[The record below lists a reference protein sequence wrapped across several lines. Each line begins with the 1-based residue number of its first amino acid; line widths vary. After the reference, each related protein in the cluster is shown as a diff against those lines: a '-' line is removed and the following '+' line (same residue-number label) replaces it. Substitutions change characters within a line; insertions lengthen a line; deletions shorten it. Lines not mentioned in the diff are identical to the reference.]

1 MPNNSEREN
10 SESFLSHLFKSEDKL
25 FLIIILTLII
35 MVLLILYLIEKII
48 FIILT
53 FITFTPIIA
62 FPLQVVLHMLLIR
75 YIILEIAF
83 SGQNLF
89 ISRSIF
95 YNYGRAYAKH
105 IYNALVSLRES
116 LSVFNDIRS
125 LAINL
130 KELNSVKT
138 QINSIN
144 VLINQCL
151 YVLDKIRNKFHQ
163 LTIDQQVFFNSLNL
177 LKYNINNGNFIKFID
192 ETIQTIEKN
201 GKNSLADLPEEDRDS
216 IVSKISHQDSNNLN
230 IQKISTL
237 LGVLIE
243 QINDYLGE
251 HYSCFSKRFIRNY
264 LKNKL
269 FASIEQFQIELI
281 DQFCIEEYQ
290 LITKDKCQ
298 IEYIL
303 IKSNPQTH
311 SKKLMIIC
319 GPNGVPYQIFVRNLR
334 FTSYLQSNIDILCW
348 NYRGYG
354 FSKGK
359 PSYNKLRSD
368 VLELFDEVKKNFN
381 YERYGVHGIS
391 IGGIPC
397 CHLARNRKEI
407 ELMICDRNFGRLD
420 NIAQGFY
427 CGKFLFFIYKYFFFQ
442 SSDNVDNYINVK
454 CDKILL
460 NDSKDQIVLE
470 ICSLKTLV
478 ARRLCELYFDCN
490 NNNNNNVDNDVNDAN
505 LNDSNHNTLIKNFSS
520 NNNELE
526 ILRSKK
532 INISA
537 QNNELNSSEQLS
549 SNNRYNNPTNK
560 KIILPKKTAL
570 DKILN
575 SVEEKNIFIHSLINI
590 SNIINKDKLEV
601 NPKKSFLYKIINLVK
616 KNSVQYLNLREEEMQ
631 NTSGI
636 FDFVKEHMFEI
647 LDSVQSAGDT
657 LLTLNSLKTDYLKYI
672 FIDNFFNNMFI
683 WGSFLYN
690 SNNENIQIHKL
701 KNVKTIFNDTMKL
714 FEEFIN
720 SLENMN
726 YKQLTLVKEINTI
739 YKYFSQISQNLEN
752 IGLKTK
758 NGFIKLIDDDL
769 IEDKDDNISYEK
781 CLLELNRGNYV
792 PLYCG
797 HNGALSKEEKE
808 TLDYYLMKTSFMN
821 NGIENLN
828 IENISTN
835 EENDLIKM
843 NSPDSSKNININ

>member
-1 MPNNSEREN
+1 MQNNSERER
-10 SESFLSHLFKSEDKL
+10 SHSFLSHILKSDDKL

-35 MVLLILYLIEKII
+35 IILLILYLIEKII

-53 FITFTPIIA
+53 FITFTSIIS
-62 FPLQVVLHMLLIR
+62 FPLQVFLHLLLIR

-83 SGQNLF
+83 SGQNLL

-95 YNYGRAYAKH
+95 YNYGKVYASH
-105 IYNALVSLRES
+105 IYNTLVSLRES
-116 LSVFNDIRS
+116 LSVFNDVRS
-125 LAINL
+125 LVISL
-130 KELNSVKT
+130 KELNTIKR
-138 QINSIN
+138 QIDSIN
-144 VLINQCL
+144 YMINHCL
-151 YVLDKIRNKFHQ
+151 DILNKIKNKFHQ
-163 LTIDQQVFFNSLNL
+163 LTIDQQLFFNNLNY
-177 LKYNINNGNFIKFID
+177 LKESINSGNLIKFID
-192 ETIQTIEKN
+192 ETIEIIEKN
-201 GKNSLADLPEEDRDS
+201 GKNSLADIPDEERDN
-216 IVSKISHQDSNNLN
+216 IVSKISRQDSNNLN
-230 IQKISTL
+230 IQKILVL
-237 LGVLIE
+237 LRILID
-243 QINDYLGE
+243 QLNDYLGE
-251 HYSCFSKRFIRNY
+251 HYSCFSKRYIRNY

-281 DQFCIEEYQ
+281 DKFCVEEHQ

-303 IKSNPQTH
+303 LKSNPQSY

-319 GPNGVPYQIFVRNLR
+319 GPNGVPYQIFIRNLR
-334 FTSYLQSNIDILCW
+334 FESYLQSDIDILCW

-359 PSYNKLRSD
+359 PSYNRLRSD
-368 VLELFDEVKKNFN
+368 VLELFDEVKNNFN

-460 NDSKDQIVLE
+460 NDSRDQIVLE

-478 ARRLCELYFDCN
+478 AQRLCELYFDCN
-490 NNNNNNVDNDVNDAN
+490 NNSINNNFNNVN
-505 LNDSNHNTLIKNFSS
+505 LNDSNHNSLIGNFNSH
-520 NNNELE
+520 NNELE
-526 ILRSKK
+526 ILSSKK
-532 INISA
+532 LNGNE
-537 QNNELNSSEQLS
+537 QNNILNNSEQIS
-549 SNNRYNNPTNK
+549 STNINNNLNNK
-560 KIILPKKTAL
+560 KIIYPKKTAL

-575 SVEEKNIFIHSLINI
+575 SVEEKHIFIHSLINI

-601 NPKKSFLYKIINLVK
+601 NQKKSFLSKIINLVK
-616 KNSVQYLNLREEEMQ
+616 KNSVQYSNLKEEELQ

-636 FDFVKEHMFEI
+636 FDFVKDHMLEI

-657 LLTLNSLKTDYLKYI
+657 LLSINIYKTDYTKYV

-683 WGSFLYN
+683 WGSFVYN
-690 SNNENIQIHKL
+690 RNNENIQIHKL
-701 KNVKTIFNDTMKL
+701 KNVKTIFNYTMKL
-714 FEEFIN
+714 FDEFIN
-720 SLENMN
+720 SQEIMS

-739 YKYFSQISQNLEN
+739 YKYFSQIFQNLEN

-758 NGFIKLIDDDL
+758 NGFIKLINEDL
-769 IEDKDDNISYEK
+769 IEDKNNLSYEK
-781 CLLELNRGNYV
+781 CLMELHRGNYV

-808 TLDYYLMKTSFMN
+808 TLDYFLMKTSFMKN
-821 NGIENLN
+821 ETDKLN

-835 EENDLIKM
+835 EENDLINM
-843 NSPDSSKNININ
+843 NSSDSSKNINAI

>member
-1 MPNNSEREN
+1 MQNNSERER
-10 SESFLSHLFKSEDKL
+10 SHSFLSHILKSDDKL

-35 MVLLILYLIEKII
+35 IILLILYLIEKII

-53 FITFTPIIA
+53 FITFTSIIS
-62 FPLQVVLHMLLIR
+62 FPLQVFLHLLLIR

-83 SGQNLF
+83 SGQNLL

-95 YNYGRAYAKH
+95 YNYGKVYASH
-105 IYNALVSLRES
+105 IYNTLVSLRES
-116 LSVFNDIRS
+116 LSVFNDVRS
-125 LAINL
+125 LVISL
-130 KELNSVKT
+130 KELNTIKR
-138 QINSIN
+138 QIDSIN
-144 VLINQCL
+144 YMINHCL
-151 YVLDKIRNKFHQ
+151 DILNKIKNKFHQ
-163 LTIDQQVFFNSLNL
+163 LTIDQQLFFNNLNY
-177 LKYNINNGNFIKFID
+177 LKESINSGNLIKFID
-192 ETIQTIEKN
+192 ETIEIIEKN
-201 GKNSLADLPEEDRDS
+201 GKNSLADIPDEERDN
-216 IVSKISHQDSNNLN
+216 IVSKISRQDSNNLN
-230 IQKISTL
+230 IQKILVL
-237 LGVLIE
+237 LRILID
-243 QINDYLGE
+243 QLNDYLGE
-251 HYSCFSKRFIRNY
+251 HYSCFSKRYIRNY

-281 DQFCIEEYQ
+281 DKFCVEEHQ

-303 IKSNPQTH
+303 LKSNPQSY

-319 GPNGVPYQIFVRNLR
+319 GPNGVPYQIFIRNLR
-334 FTSYLQSNIDILCW
+334 FESYLQSDIDILCW

-359 PSYNKLRSD
+359 PSYNRLRSD
-368 VLELFDEVKKNFN
+368 VLELFDEVKNNFN

-460 NDSKDQIVLE
+460 NDSRDQIVLE

-478 ARRLCELYFDCN
+478 AQRLCELYFDCN
-490 NNNNNNVDNDVNDAN
+490 NNNSINNNFNNLN
-505 LNDSNHNTLIKNFSS
+505 LNDSNHNSLIGNFNSH
-520 NNNELE
+520 NNELE
-526 ILRSKK
+526 ILSSKK
-532 INISA
+532 LNGNE
-537 QNNELNSSEQLS
+537 QNNILNNSEQIS
-549 SNNRYNNPTNK
+549 STNINNNLNNK
-560 KIILPKKTAL
+560 KIIYPKKTAL

-575 SVEEKNIFIHSLINI
+575 SVEEKHIFIHSLINI

-601 NPKKSFLYKIINLVK
+601 NQKKSFLSKIINLVK
-616 KNSVQYLNLREEEMQ
+616 KNSVQYSNLKEEELQ

-636 FDFVKEHMFEI
+636 FDFVKDHMLEI

-657 LLTLNSLKTDYLKYI
+657 LLSINIYKTDYTKYV

-683 WGSFLYN
+683 WGSFVYN
-690 SNNENIQIHKL
+690 RNNENIQIHKL
-701 KNVKTIFNDTMKL
+701 KNVKTIFNYTMKL
-714 FEEFIN
+714 FDEFIN
-720 SLENMN
+720 SQEIMS

-739 YKYFSQISQNLEN
+739 YKYFSQIFQNLEN

-758 NGFIKLIDDDL
+758 NGFIKLLNEDL
-769 IEDKDDNISYEK
+769 IEDKNNLSYEK
-781 CLLELNRGNYV
+781 CLMELHRGNYV

-808 TLDYYLMKTSFMN
+808 TLDYFLMKTSFMKN
-821 NGIENLN
+821 ETDKLN

-835 EENDLIKM
+835 EENDLINM
-843 NSPDSSKNININ
+843 NSSDSSKNINAI

>member
-1 MPNNSEREN
+1 MKNNSERER
-10 SESFLSHLFKSEDKL
+10 SHSFLSHILKSDDKL

-35 MVLLILYLIEKII
+35 IILLILYLIEKII

-53 FITFTPIIA
+53 FITFTSIIS
-62 FPLQVVLHMLLIR
+62 FPLQVFLHLLLIR

-83 SGQNLF
+83 SGQNLL

-95 YNYGRAYAKH
+95 YNYGKVYASH
-105 IYNALVSLRES
+105 IYNTLVSLRES
-116 LSVFNDIRS
+116 LSVFNDVRS
-125 LAINL
+125 LVISL
-130 KELNSVKT
+130 KELNTIKR
-138 QINSIN
+138 QIDSIN
-144 VLINQCL
+144 YMINHCL
-151 YVLDKIRNKFHQ
+151 DILNKIKNKFHQ
-163 LTIDQQVFFNSLNL
+163 LTIDQQLFFNNLNY
-177 LKYNINNGNFIKFID
+177 LKESINSGNLIKFID
-192 ETIQTIEKN
+192 ETIEIIEKN
-201 GKNSLADLPEEDRDS
+201 GKNSLADIPDEERDN
-216 IVSKISHQDSNNLN
+216 IVSKISRQDSNNLN
-230 IQKISTL
+230 IQKILVL
-237 LGVLIE
+237 LRILID
-243 QINDYLGE
+243 QLNDYLGE
-251 HYSCFSKRFIRNY
+251 HYSCFSKRYIRNY

-281 DQFCIEEYQ
+281 DKFCVEEHQ

-303 IKSNPQTH
+303 LKSNPQSY

-319 GPNGVPYQIFVRNLR
+319 GPNGVPYQIFIRNLR
-334 FTSYLQSNIDILCW
+334 FESYLQSDIDILCW

-359 PSYNKLRSD
+359 PSYNRLRSD
-368 VLELFDEVKKNFN
+368 VLELFDEVKNNFN

-460 NDSKDQIVLE
+460 NDSRDQIVLE

-478 ARRLCELYFDCN
+478 AQRLCELYFDCN
-490 NNNNNNVDNDVNDAN
+490 NNSINNNFNNAN
-505 LNDSNHNTLIKNFSS
+505 LNDSNHNSLIGNFNSH
-520 NNNELE
+520 NNELE
-526 ILRSKK
+526 ILSSKK
-532 INISA
+532 LNGNE
-537 QNNELNSSEQLS
+537 QNNILNNSEQIS
-549 SNNRYNNPTNK
+549 STNINNNLNNK

-575 SVEEKNIFIHSLINI
+575 SVEEKHIFIHSLINI

-601 NPKKSFLYKIINLVK
+601 NQKKSFLSKIINLVK
-616 KNSVQYLNLREEEMQ
+616 KNSVQYSNLKEEELQ

-636 FDFVKEHMFEI
+636 FDFVKDHMLEI

-657 LLTLNSLKTDYLKYI
+657 LLSINIYKTDYTKYV

-683 WGSFLYN
+683 WGSFVYN
-690 SNNENIQIHKL
+690 RNNENIQIHKL
-701 KNVKTIFNDTMKL
+701 KNVKTIFNYTMKL
-714 FEEFIN
+714 FDEFIN
-720 SLENMN
+720 SQEIMS

-739 YKYFSQISQNLEN
+739 YKYFSQIFQNLEN

-758 NGFIKLIDDDL
+758 NGFIKLINEDL
-769 IEDKDDNISYEK
+769 IEDKNNLSYEK
-781 CLLELNRGNYV
+781 CLMELHRGNYV

-808 TLDYYLMKTSFMN
+808 TLDYFLMKTSFMKN
-821 NGIENLN
+821 EADKLN

-835 EENDLIKM
+835 EENDLINM
-843 NSPDSSKNININ
+843 NSSDSSKNINAI

>member
-1 MPNNSEREN
+1 MQNNSEREK
-10 SESFLSHLFKSEDKL
+10 SHSFLSHILKSEDKL

-35 MVLLILYLIEKII
+35 IILLILYLIEKII

-53 FITFTPIIA
+53 FITFTSIIS
-62 FPLQVVLHMLLIR
+62 FPLQVFLHLLLIR

-83 SGQNLF
+83 SGQNLL

-95 YNYGRAYAKH
+95 YNYGKVYASH
-105 IYNALVSLRES
+105 IYNTLVSLRES
-116 LSVFNDIRS
+116 LSVFNDVRS
-125 LAINL
+125 LVISL
-130 KELNSVKT
+130 KELNTIKR
-138 QINSIN
+138 QIDSIN
-144 VLINQCL
+144 YMINHCL
-151 YVLDKIRNKFHQ
+151 DILNKIKNKFHQ
-163 LTIDQQVFFNSLNL
+163 LTIDQQLFFNNLNY
-177 LKYNINNGNFIKFID
+177 LKESINSGNLIKFID
-192 ETIQTIEKN
+192 ETIEIIEKN
-201 GKNSLADLPEEDRDS
+201 GKNSLADIPDEERDN
-216 IVSKISHQDSNNLN
+216 IVSKISRQDSNNLN
-230 IQKISTL
+230 IQKILVL
-237 LGVLIE
+237 LRILID
-243 QINDYLGE
+243 QLNDYLGE
-251 HYSCFSKRFIRNY
+251 HYSCFSKRYIRNY

-281 DQFCIEEYQ
+281 DKFCVEEHQ

-303 IKSNPQTH
+303 LKSNPQSY

-319 GPNGVPYQIFVRNLR
+319 GPNGVPYQIFIRNLR
-334 FTSYLQSNIDILCW
+334 FESYLQSDIDILCW

-359 PSYNKLRSD
+359 PSYNRLRSD
-368 VLELFDEVKKNFN
+368 VLELFDEVKNNFN

-460 NDSKDQIVLE
+460 NDSRDQIVLE

-478 ARRLCELYFDCN
+478 AQRLCELYFDCN
-490 NNNNNNVDNDVNDAN
+490 NNSINNNFNNVN
-505 LNDSNHNTLIKNFSS
+505 LNDSNHNSLIGNFNSH
-520 NNNELE
+520 NNELE
-526 ILRSKK
+526 ILSSKK
-532 INISA
+532 LNGNE
-537 QNNELNSSEQLS
+537 QNNILNNSEQIS
-549 SNNRYNNPTNK
+549 STNINNNLNNK
-560 KIILPKKTAL
+560 KIIYPKKTAL

-575 SVEEKNIFIHSLINI
+575 SVEEKHIFIHSLINI

-601 NPKKSFLYKIINLVK
+601 NQKKSFLSKIINLVK
-616 KNSVQYLNLREEEMQ
+616 KNSVQYSNLKEEELQ

-636 FDFVKEHMFEI
+636 FDFVKDHMLEI

-657 LLTLNSLKTDYLKYI
+657 LLSINIYKTDYTKYV

-683 WGSFLYN
+683 WGSFVYN
-690 SNNENIQIHKL
+690 RNNENIQIHKL
-701 KNVKTIFNDTMKL
+701 KNVKTIFNYTMKL
-714 FEEFIN
+714 FDEFIN
-720 SLENMN
+720 SQEIMS

-739 YKYFSQISQNLEN
+739 YKYFSQIFQNLEN

-758 NGFIKLIDDDL
+758 NGFIKLINEDL
-769 IEDKDDNISYEK
+769 IEDKNNLSYEK
-781 CLLELNRGNYV
+781 CLMELHRGNYV

-808 TLDYYLMKTSFMN
+808 TLDYFLMKTSFMKN
-821 NGIENLN
+821 ETDKLN

-835 EENDLIKM
+835 EENDLINM
-843 NSPDSSKNININ
+843 NSSDSSKNINAI

>member
-1 MPNNSEREN
+1 MQNNSERER
-10 SESFLSHLFKSEDKL
+10 SHSFLSHILKSDDKL

-35 MVLLILYLIEKII
+35 IILLILYLIEKII

-53 FITFTPIIA
+53 FITFTSIIS
-62 FPLQVVLHMLLIR
+62 FPLQVFLHLLLIR

-83 SGQNLF
+83 SGQNLL

-95 YNYGRAYAKH
+95 YNYGKVYANH
-105 IYNALVSLRES
+105 IYNTLVSLRES
-116 LSVFNDIRS
+116 LSVFNDVRS
-125 LAINL
+125 LVISL
-130 KELNSVKT
+130 KELNTIKR
-138 QINSIN
+138 QIDSIN
-144 VLINQCL
+144 FMINHCL
-151 YVLDKIRNKFHQ
+151 DILNKIKNKFHQ
-163 LTIDQQVFFNSLNL
+163 LTIDQQLFFNNLNY
-177 LKYNINNGNFIKFID
+177 LKESINSGNLIKFID
-192 ETIQTIEKN
+192 ETIEIIEKN
-201 GKNSLADLPEEDRDS
+201 GKNSLADIPDEERDN
-216 IVSKISHQDSNNLN
+216 IVSKISRQDSNNLN
-230 IQKISTL
+230 IQKILVL
-237 LGVLIE
+237 LRILID
-243 QINDYLGE
+243 QLNDYLGE
-251 HYSCFSKRFIRNY
+251 HYSCFSKRYIRNY

-281 DQFCIEEYQ
+281 DKFCVEEHQ

-303 IKSNPQTH
+303 LKSNPQSY

-319 GPNGVPYQIFVRNLR
+319 GPNGVPYQIFIRNLR
-334 FTSYLQSNIDILCW
+334 FESYLQSDIDILCW

-359 PSYNKLRSD
+359 PSYNRLRSD
-368 VLELFDEVKKNFN
+368 VLELFDEVKNNFN

-460 NDSKDQIVLE
+460 NDSRDQIVLE

-478 ARRLCELYFDCN
+478 AQRLCELYFDCN
-490 NNNNNNVDNDVNDAN
+490 NNSINNNFNNLN
-505 LNDSNHNTLIKNFSS
+505 LNDSNHNSLIGNFNSH
-520 NNNELE
+520 NNELE
-526 ILRSKK
+526 ILSSKK
-532 INISA
+532 LNGNE
-537 QNNELNSSEQLS
+537 QNNILNNSEQIS
-549 SNNRYNNPTNK
+549 STNINNNLNNK
-560 KIILPKKTAL
+560 KIIYPKKTAL

-575 SVEEKNIFIHSLINI
+575 SVEEKHIFIHSLINI

-601 NPKKSFLYKIINLVK
+601 NQKKSFLSKIINLVK
-616 KNSVQYLNLREEEMQ
+616 KNSVQYSNLKEEELQ

-636 FDFVKEHMFEI
+636 FDFVKDHMLEI

-657 LLTLNSLKTDYLKYI
+657 LLSINIYKTDYTKYV

-683 WGSFLYN
+683 WGSFVYN
-690 SNNENIQIHKL
+690 RNNEIIQIHKL
-701 KNVKTIFNDTMKL
+701 KNVKTIFNYTMKL
-714 FEEFIN
+714 FDEFIN
-720 SLENMN
+720 SQEIMS

-739 YKYFSQISQNLEN
+739 YKYFSQIFQNLEN

-758 NGFIKLIDDDL
+758 NGFIKLINEDL
-769 IEDKDDNISYEK
+769 IEDKNNLSYEK
-781 CLLELNRGNYV
+781 CLMELHRGNYV

-808 TLDYYLMKTSFMN
+808 TLDYFLMKTSFMKN
-821 NGIENLN
+821 ETDKLN

-835 EENDLIKM
+835 EENDLINM
-843 NSPDSSKNININ
+843 NSSDSSKNINAI

>member
-1 MPNNSEREN
+1 MQNNSEREK
-10 SESFLSHLFKSEDKL
+10 SHSFLSHILKSDDKL

-35 MVLLILYLIEKII
+35 IILLILYLIEKII

-53 FITFTPIIA
+53 FITFTSIIS
-62 FPLQVVLHMLLIR
+62 FPLQVFLHLLLIR

-83 SGQNLF
+83 SGQNLL

-95 YNYGRAYAKH
+95 YNYGKVYASH
-105 IYNALVSLRES
+105 IYNTLVSLRES
-116 LSVFNDIRS
+116 LSVFNDVRS
-125 LAINL
+125 LVISL
-130 KELNSVKT
+130 KELNTIKR
-138 QINSIN
+138 QIDSIN
-144 VLINQCL
+144 YMINHCL
-151 YVLDKIRNKFHQ
+151 DILNKIKNKFHQ
-163 LTIDQQVFFNSLNL
+163 LTIDQQLFFNNLNY
-177 LKYNINNGNFIKFID
+177 LKESINSGNLIKFID
-192 ETIQTIEKN
+192 ETIEIIEKN
-201 GKNSLADLPEEDRDS
+201 GKNSLADIPDEERDN
-216 IVSKISHQDSNNLN
+216 IVSKISRQDSNNLN
-230 IQKISTL
+230 IQKILVL
-237 LGVLIE
+237 LRILID
-243 QINDYLGE
+243 QLNDYLGE
-251 HYSCFSKRFIRNY
+251 HYSCFSKRYIRNY

-281 DQFCIEEYQ
+281 DKFCVEEHQ

-303 IKSNPQTH
+303 LKSNPQSY

-319 GPNGVPYQIFVRNLR
+319 GPNGVPYQIFIRNLR
-334 FTSYLQSNIDILCW
+334 FESYLQSDIDILCW

-359 PSYNKLRSD
+359 PSYNRLRSD
-368 VLELFDEVKKNFN
+368 VLELFDEVKNNFN

-460 NDSKDQIVLE
+460 NDSRDQIVLE

-478 ARRLCELYFDCN
+478 AQRLCELYFDCN
-490 NNNNNNVDNDVNDAN
+490 NNNINNNFNNLN
-505 LNDSNHNTLIKNFSS
+505 LNDSNHNSLIGNFNSH
-520 NNNELE
+520 NNELE
-526 ILRSKK
+526 ILSSKK
-532 INISA
+532 LNGNE
-537 QNNELNSSEQLS
+537 QNNILNNSEQIS
-549 SNNRYNNPTNK
+549 STNINNNLNNK
-560 KIILPKKTAL
+560 KIIYPKKTAL

-575 SVEEKNIFIHSLINI
+575 SVEEKHIFIHSLINI

-601 NPKKSFLYKIINLVK
+601 NQKKSFLSKIINLVK
-616 KNSVQYLNLREEEMQ
+616 KNSVQYSNLKEEELQ

-636 FDFVKEHMFEI
+636 FDFVKDHMLEI

-657 LLTLNSLKTDYLKYI
+657 LLSINIYKTDYTKYV

-683 WGSFLYN
+683 WGSFVYN
-690 SNNENIQIHKL
+690 RNNENIQIHKL
-701 KNVKTIFNDTMKL
+701 KNVKTIFNYTMKL
-714 FEEFIN
+714 FDEFIN
-720 SLENMN
+720 SQEIMS

-739 YKYFSQISQNLEN
+739 YKYFSQIFQNLEN

-758 NGFIKLIDDDL
+758 NGFIKLINEDL
-769 IEDKDDNISYEK
+769 IEDKNNLSYEK
-781 CLLELNRGNYV
+781 CLMELHRGNYV

-808 TLDYYLMKTSFMN
+808 TLDYFLMKTSFMKN
-821 NGIENLN
+821 EIDKLN

-835 EENDLIKM
+835 EENDLINI
-843 NSPDSSKNININ
+843 NSSDSSKNINAI

>member
-1 MPNNSEREN
+1 MQNNSERER
-10 SESFLSHLFKSEDKL
+10 SHSFLSHILKSDDKL

-35 MVLLILYLIEKII
+35 IILLILYLIEKII

-53 FITFTPIIA
+53 FITFTSIIA
-62 FPLQVVLHMLLIR
+62 FPLQVFLHLLLIR

-83 SGQNLF
+83 SGQNLL

-95 YNYGRAYAKH
+95 YNYGKVYASH
-105 IYNALVSLRES
+105 IYNTLVSLRES
-116 LSVFNDIRS
+116 LSVFNDVRS
-125 LAINL
+125 LVISL
-130 KELNSVKT
+130 KELNTIKR
-138 QINSIN
+138 QIDSIN
-144 VLINQCL
+144 YMINHCL
-151 YVLDKIRNKFHQ
+151 DILNKIKNKFHQ
-163 LTIDQQVFFNSLNL
+163 LTIDQQLFFNNLNY
-177 LKYNINNGNFIKFID
+177 LKESINSGNLIKFID
-192 ETIQTIEKN
+192 ETIEIIEKN
-201 GKNSLADLPEEDRDS
+201 GKNSLADIPDEERDN
-216 IVSKISHQDSNNLN
+216 IVSKISRQDSNNLN
-230 IQKISTL
+230 IQKILVL
-237 LGVLIE
+237 LRILID
-243 QINDYLGE
+243 QLNDYLGE
-251 HYSCFSKRFIRNY
+251 HYSCFSKRYIRNY

-281 DQFCIEEYQ
+281 DKFCVEEHQ

-303 IKSNPQTH
+303 LKSNPQSY

-319 GPNGVPYQIFVRNLR
+319 GPNGVPYQIFIRNLR
-334 FTSYLQSNIDILCW
+334 FESYLQSDIDILCW

-359 PSYNKLRSD
+359 PSYNRLRSD
-368 VLELFDEVKKNFN
+368 VLELFDEVKNNFN

-460 NDSKDQIVLE
+460 NDSRDQIVLE

-478 ARRLCELYFDCN
+478 AQRLCELYFDCN
-490 NNNNNNVDNDVNDAN
+490 NNNINNNFNNLN
-505 LNDSNHNTLIKNFSS
+505 LNDSNHNSLIGNFNSH
-520 NNNELE
+520 NNELE
-526 ILRSKK
+526 ILSSKK
-532 INISA
+532 LNGNE
-537 QNNELNSSEQLS
+537 QNNILNNSEQIS
-549 SNNRYNNPTNK
+549 STNINNNLNNK

-601 NPKKSFLYKIINLVK
+601 NQKKSFLSKIINLVK
-616 KNSVQYLNLREEEMQ
+616 KNSMQYSNLKEEELQ

-636 FDFVKEHMFEI
+636 FDFVKDHMLEI

-657 LLTLNSLKTDYLKYI
+657 LLSINIYKTDYTKYV

-683 WGSFLYN
+683 WGSFVYN
-690 SNNENIQIHKL
+690 RNNENIQIHKL
-701 KNVKTIFNDTMKL
+701 KNVKTIFNYTMKL
-714 FEEFIN
+714 FDEFIN
-720 SLENMN
+720 SQEIMS

-739 YKYFSQISQNLEN
+739 YKYFSQIFQNLEN

-758 NGFIKLIDDDL
+758 NGFIKLINEDL
-769 IEDKDDNISYEK
+769 IEDKNNLSYEK
-781 CLLELNRGNYV
+781 CLMELHRGNYV

-808 TLDYYLMKTSFMN
+808 TLDYFLMKTSFMKN
-821 NGIENLN
+821 ETDKLN

-835 EENDLIKM
+835 EENDLINM
-843 NSPDSSKNININ
+843 NSSDSSKNINAI

>member
-1 MPNNSEREN
+1 MQNNSERER
-10 SESFLSHLFKSEDKL
+10 SHSFLSHILKSDDKL

-35 MVLLILYLIEKII
+35 IILLILYLIEKII

-53 FITFTPIIA
+53 FITFTSIIS
-62 FPLQVVLHMLLIR
+62 FPLQVFLHLLLIR

-83 SGQNLF
+83 SGQNLL

-95 YNYGRAYAKH
+95 YNYGKVYASH
-105 IYNALVSLRES
+105 IYNTLVSLRES
-116 LSVFNDIRS
+116 LSVFNDVRS
-125 LAINL
+125 LVISL
-130 KELNSVKT
+130 KELNTIKR
-138 QINSIN
+138 QIDSIN
-144 VLINQCL
+144 YMINHCL
-151 YVLDKIRNKFHQ
+151 DILNKIKNKFHQ
-163 LTIDQQVFFNSLNL
+163 LTIDQQLFFNNLNY
-177 LKYNINNGNFIKFID
+177 LKESINSGNLIKFID
-192 ETIQTIEKN
+192 ETIEIIEKN
-201 GKNSLADLPEEDRDS
+201 GKNSLADIPDEERDN
-216 IVSKISHQDSNNLN
+216 IVSKISRQDSNNLN
-230 IQKISTL
+230 IQKILVL
-237 LGVLIE
+237 LRILID
-243 QINDYLGE
+243 QLNDYLGE
-251 HYSCFSKRFIRNY
+251 HYSCFSKRYIRNY

-281 DQFCIEEYQ
+281 DKFCVEEHQ

-303 IKSNPQTH
+303 LKSNPQSN

-319 GPNGVPYQIFVRNLR
+319 GPNGVPYQIFIRNLR
-334 FTSYLQSNIDILCW
+334 FESYLQSDIDILCW

-359 PSYNKLRSD
+359 PSYNRLRSD
-368 VLELFDEVKKNFN
+368 VLELFDEVKNNFN

-460 NDSKDQIVLE
+460 NDSRDQIVLE

-478 ARRLCELYFDCN
+478 AQRLCELYFDCN
-490 NNNNNNVDNDVNDAN
+490 NNSINNNFNNLN
-505 LNDSNHNTLIKNFSS
+505 LNDSNHNSLIGNFNSH
-520 NNNELE
+520 NNELE
-526 ILRSKK
+526 ILSSKK
-532 INISA
+532 LNVND
-537 QNNELNSSEQLS
+537 QNNILNNSEQIS
-549 SNNRYNNPTNK
+549 STNINNNLNNK

-575 SVEEKNIFIHSLINI
+575 SVEEKHIFIHSLINI

-601 NPKKSFLYKIINLVK
+601 NQKKSFLSKIINLVK
-616 KNSVQYLNLREEEMQ
+616 KNSVQYSNLKEEELQ

-636 FDFVKEHMFEI
+636 FDFVKDHMLEI

-657 LLTLNSLKTDYLKYI
+657 LLSINIYKTDYTKYV

-683 WGSFLYN
+683 WGSFVYN
-690 SNNENIQIHKL
+690 RNNENIQIHKL
-701 KNVKTIFNDTMKL
+701 KNVKTIFNYTMKL
-714 FEEFIN
+714 FDEFIN
-720 SLENMN
+720 SQEIMS

-739 YKYFSQISQNLEN
+739 YKYFSQIFQNLEN

-758 NGFIKLIDDDL
+758 NGFIKLINEDL
-769 IEDKDDNISYEK
+769 IEDKNNLSYEK
-781 CLLELNRGNYV
+781 CLMELHRGNYV

-808 TLDYYLMKTSFMN
+808 TLDYFLMKTSFMKN
-821 NGIENLN
+821 ETDKLN

-835 EENDLIKM
+835 EENDLINM
-843 NSPDSSKNININ
+843 NSSDSSKNINAI

>member
-1 MPNNSEREN
+1 MQNNSERER
-10 SESFLSHLFKSEDKL
+10 SHSFLSHILKSDDKL

-35 MVLLILYLIEKII
+35 IILLILYLIEKII

-53 FITFTPIIA
+53 FITFTSIIA
-62 FPLQVVLHMLLIR
+62 FPLQVFLHLLLIR

-83 SGQNLF
+83 SGQNLL

-95 YNYGRAYAKH
+95 YNYGKVYASH
-105 IYNALVSLRES
+105 IYNTLVSLRES
-116 LSVFNDIRS
+116 LSVFNDVRS
-125 LAINL
+125 LVISL
-130 KELNSVKT
+130 KELNTIKR
-138 QINSIN
+138 QIDSIN
-144 VLINQCL
+144 YMINHCL
-151 YVLDKIRNKFHQ
+151 DILNKIKNKFHQ
-163 LTIDQQVFFNSLNL
+163 LTIDQQLFFNNLNY
-177 LKYNINNGNFIKFID
+177 LKESINSGNLIKFID
-192 ETIQTIEKN
+192 ETIEIIEKN
-201 GKNSLADLPEEDRDS
+201 GKNSLADIPDEERDN
-216 IVSKISHQDSNNLN
+216 IVSKISRQDSNNLN
-230 IQKISTL
+230 IQKILVL
-237 LGVLIE
+237 LRILID
-243 QINDYLGE
+243 QLNDYLGE
-251 HYSCFSKRFIRNY
+251 HYSCFSKRYIRNY

-281 DQFCIEEYQ
+281 DKFCVEEHQ

-303 IKSNPQTH
+303 LKSNPQSY

-319 GPNGVPYQIFVRNLR
+319 GPNGVPYQIFIRNLR
-334 FTSYLQSNIDILCW
+334 FESYLQSDIDILCW

-359 PSYNKLRSD
+359 PSYNS
-368 VLELFDEVKKNFN
+368 NFN

-460 NDSKDQIVLE
+460 NDSRDQIVLE

-478 ARRLCELYFDCN
+478 AQRLCELYFDCN
-490 NNNNNNVDNDVNDAN
+490 DNNINNNFNNAN
-505 LNDSNHNTLIKNFSS
+505 LNDSNHNSLIGNFNNHNSLIGNFNS
-520 NNNELE
+520 HNNELE
-526 ILRSKK
+526 ILSSKK
-532 INISA
+532 LNGNE
-537 QNNELNSSEQLS
+537 QNNILNNSEQIS
-549 SNNRYNNPTNK
+549 STNINNNLNNK

-575 SVEEKNIFIHSLINI
+575 SVEEKHIFIHSLINI

-601 NPKKSFLYKIINLVK
+601 NQKKSFLSKIINLVK
-616 KNSVQYLNLREEEMQ
+616 KNSVQYSNLKEEELQ

-636 FDFVKEHMFEI
+636 FDFVKDHMLEI

-657 LLTLNSLKTDYLKYI
+657 LLSINIYKTDYTKYV

-683 WGSFLYN
+683 WGSFVYN
-690 SNNENIQIHKL
+690 RNNENIQIHKL
-701 KNVKTIFNDTMKL
+701 KNVKTIFNYTMKL
-714 FEEFIN
+714 FDEFIN
-720 SLENMN
+720 SQEIMS

-739 YKYFSQISQNLEN
+739 YKYFSQIFQNLEN

-758 NGFIKLIDDDL
+758 NGFIKLINEDL
-769 IEDKDDNISYEK
+769 IEDKNNLSYEK
-781 CLLELNRGNYV
+781 CLMELHRGNYV

-808 TLDYYLMKTSFMN
+808 TLDYFLMKTSFMKN
-821 NGIENLN
+821 ETDKLN

-835 EENDLIKM
+835 EENDLI
-843 NSPDSSKNININ
+843 NINLSDSSKNIN

>member
-1 MPNNSEREN
+1 MQNNSEREK
-10 SESFLSHLFKSEDKL
+10 SHSFLSHILKSDDKL

-35 MVLLILYLIEKII
+35 IILLILYLIEKII

-53 FITFTPIIA
+53 FITFTSIIS
-62 FPLQVVLHMLLIR
+62 FPLQVFLHLLLIR

-83 SGQNLF
+83 SGQNLL

-95 YNYGRAYAKH
+95 YNYGKVYASH
-105 IYNALVSLRES
+105 IYNTLVSLRES
-116 LSVFNDIRS
+116 LSVFNDVRS
-125 LAINL
+125 LVISL
-130 KELNSVKT
+130 KELNTIKR
-138 QINSIN
+138 QIDSIN
-144 VLINQCL
+144 YMINHCL
-151 YVLDKIRNKFHQ
+151 DILNKIKNKFHQ
-163 LTIDQQVFFNSLNL
+163 LTIDQQLFFNNLNY
-177 LKYNINNGNFIKFID
+177 LKESINSGNLIKFID
-192 ETIQTIEKN
+192 ETIEIIEKN
-201 GKNSLADLPEEDRDS
+201 GKNSLADIPDEERDN
-216 IVSKISHQDSNNLN
+216 IVSKISRQDSNNLN
-230 IQKISTL
+230 IQKILVL
-237 LGVLIE
+237 LRILID
-243 QINDYLGE
+243 QLNDYLGE
-251 HYSCFSKRFIRNY
+251 HYSCFSKRYIRNY

-281 DQFCIEEYQ
+281 DKFCVEEHQ

-303 IKSNPQTH
+303 LKSNPQSY

-319 GPNGVPYQIFVRNLR
+319 GPNGVPYQIFIRNLR
-334 FTSYLQSNIDILCW
+334 FESYLQSDIDILCW

-359 PSYNKLRSD
+359 PSYNRLRSD
-368 VLELFDEVKKNFN
+368 VLELFDEVKNNFN

-460 NDSKDQIVLE
+460 NDSRDQIVLE

-478 ARRLCELYFDCN
+478 AQRLCELYFDCN
-490 NNNNNNVDNDVNDAN
+490 NNSINNNFNNLN
-505 LNDSNHNTLIKNFSS
+505 LNDSNHNSLIGNFNSH
-520 NNNELE
+520 NNELE
-526 ILRSKK
+526 ILSSKK
-532 INISA
+532 LNGNE
-537 QNNELNSSEQLS
+537 QNNILNNSEQIS
-549 SNNRYNNPTNK
+549 STNINNNLNNK
-560 KIILPKKTAL
+560 KIIYPKKTAL

-575 SVEEKNIFIHSLINI
+575 SVEEKHIFIHSLINI

-601 NPKKSFLYKIINLVK
+601 NQKKSFLSKIINLVK
-616 KNSVQYLNLREEEMQ
+616 KNSVQYSNLKEEELQ

-636 FDFVKEHMFEI
+636 FDFVKDHMLEI

-657 LLTLNSLKTDYLKYI
+657 LLSINIYKTDYTKYV

-683 WGSFLYN
+683 WGSFVYN
-690 SNNENIQIHKL
+690 RNNENIQIHKL
-701 KNVKTIFNDTMKL
+701 KNVKTIFNYTMKL
-714 FEEFIN
+714 FDEFIN
-720 SLENMN
+720 SQEIMS

-739 YKYFSQISQNLEN
+739 YKYFSQIFQNLEN

-758 NGFIKLIDDDL
+758 NGFIKLINEDL
-769 IEDKDDNISYEK
+769 IEDKNNLSYEK
-781 CLLELNRGNYV
+781 CLMELHRGNYV

-808 TLDYYLMKTSFMN
+808 TLDYFLMKTSFMKN
-821 NGIENLN
+821 ETDKLN

-835 EENDLIKM
+835 EENDLINM
-843 NSPDSSKNININ
+843 NSSDSSKNINAI

>member
-1 MPNNSEREN
+1 MQNNSEREK
-10 SESFLSHLFKSEDKL
+10 SHSFLSHILKSDDKL

-35 MVLLILYLIEKII
+35 IILLILYLIEKII

-53 FITFTPIIA
+53 FITFTSIIS
-62 FPLQVVLHMLLIR
+62 FPLQVFLHLLLIR

-83 SGQNLF
+83 SGQNLL

-95 YNYGRAYAKH
+95 YNYGKVYASH
-105 IYNALVSLRES
+105 IYNTLVSLRES
-116 LSVFNDIRS
+116 LSVFNDVRS
-125 LAINL
+125 LVISL
-130 KELNSVKT
+130 KELNTIKR
-138 QINSIN
+138 QIDSIN
-144 VLINQCL
+144 YMINHCL
-151 YVLDKIRNKFHQ
+151 DILNKIKNKFHQ
-163 LTIDQQVFFNSLNL
+163 LTIDQQLFFNNLNY
-177 LKYNINNGNFIKFID
+177 LKESINSGNLIKFID
-192 ETIQTIEKN
+192 ETIEIIEKN
-201 GKNSLADLPEEDRDS
+201 GKNSLADIPDEERDN
-216 IVSKISHQDSNNLN
+216 IVSKISRQDSNNLN
-230 IQKISTL
+230 IQKILVL
-237 LGVLIE
+237 LRILID
-243 QINDYLGE
+243 QLNDYLGE
-251 HYSCFSKRFIRNY
+251 HYSCFSKRYIRNY

-281 DQFCIEEYQ
+281 DKFCVEEHQ

-303 IKSNPQTH
+303 LKSNPQSY

-319 GPNGVPYQIFVRNLR
+319 GPNGVPYQIFIRNLR
-334 FTSYLQSNIDILCW
+334 FESYLQSDIDILCW

-359 PSYNKLRSD
+359 PSYNRLRSD
-368 VLELFDEVKKNFN
+368 VLELFDEVKNNFN

-460 NDSKDQIVLE
+460 NDSRDQIVLE

-478 ARRLCELYFDCN
+478 AQRLCELYFDCN
-490 NNNNNNVDNDVNDAN
+490 NNSINNNFNNLN
-505 LNDSNHNTLIKNFSS
+505 LNDSNHNSLIGNFNSH
-520 NNNELE
+520 NNELE
-526 ILRSKK
+526 ILSSKK
-532 INISA
+532 LNGNE
-537 QNNELNSSEQLS
+537 QNNILNNSEQIS
-549 SNNRYNNPTNK
+549 STNINNNLNNK

-575 SVEEKNIFIHSLINI
+575 SVEEKHIFIHSLINI

-601 NPKKSFLYKIINLVK
+601 NQKKSFLSKIINLVK
-616 KNSVQYLNLREEEMQ
+616 KNSVQYSNLKEEELQ

-636 FDFVKEHMFEI
+636 FDFVKDHMLEI

-657 LLTLNSLKTDYLKYI
+657 LLSINIYKTDYTKYV

-683 WGSFLYN
+683 WGSFVYN
-690 SNNENIQIHKL
+690 RNNENIQIHKL
-701 KNVKTIFNDTMKL
+701 KNVKTIFNYTMKL
-714 FEEFIN
+714 FDEFIN
-720 SLENMN
+720 SQEIMS

-739 YKYFSQISQNLEN
+739 YKYFSQIFQNLEN

-758 NGFIKLIDDDL
+758 NGFIKLINEDL
-769 IEDKDDNISYEK
+769 IEDKNNLSYEK
-781 CLLELNRGNYV
+781 CLMELHRGNYV

-808 TLDYYLMKTSFMN
+808 TLDYFLMKTSFMKN
-821 NGIENLN
+821 ETDKLN

-835 EENDLIKM
+835 EENDLINM
-843 NSPDSSKNININ
+843 NSSDSSKNINAI

>member
-1 MPNNSEREN
+1 MQNNSERER
-10 SESFLSHLFKSEDKL
+10 SHSFLSHILKSDEKL

-35 MVLLILYLIEKII
+35 IILLILYLIEKII

-53 FITFTPIIA
+53 FITFTSIIA
-62 FPLQVVLHMLLIR
+62 FPLQVFLHLLLIR

-83 SGQNLF
+83 SGQNLL

-95 YNYGRAYAKH
+95 YNYGKVYASH
-105 IYNALVSLRES
+105 IYNTLVSLRES
-116 LSVFNDIRS
+116 LSVFNDVRS
-125 LAINL
+125 LVISL
-130 KELNSVKT
+130 KELNTIKR
-138 QINSIN
+138 QIDSIN
-144 VLINQCL
+144 YMINHCL
-151 YVLDKIRNKFHQ
+151 DILNKIKNKFHQ
-163 LTIDQQVFFNSLNL
+163 LTIDQQLFFNNLNY
-177 LKYNINNGNFIKFID
+177 LKESINSGNLIKFID
-192 ETIQTIEKN
+192 ETIEIIEKN
-201 GKNSLADLPEEDRDS
+201 GKNSLADIPDEERDN
-216 IVSKISHQDSNNLN
+216 IVSKISRQDSNNLN
-230 IQKISTL
+230 IQKILVL
-237 LGVLIE
+237 LRILID
-243 QINDYLGE
+243 QLNDYLGE
-251 HYSCFSKRFIRNY
+251 HYSCFSKRYIRNY

-281 DQFCIEEYQ
+281 DKFCVEEHQ

-303 IKSNPQTH
+303 LKSNPQSY

-319 GPNGVPYQIFVRNLR
+319 GPNGVPYQIFIRNLR
-334 FTSYLQSNIDILCW
+334 FESYLQSDIDILCW

-359 PSYNKLRSD
+359 PSYNRLRSD
-368 VLELFDEVKKNFN
+368 VLELFDEVKNNFN

-442 SSDNVDNYINVK
+442 SSDNVDYYINVK

-460 NDSKDQIVLE
+460 NDSRDQIVLE

-478 ARRLCELYFDCN
+478 AQRLCELYFDCN
-490 NNNNNNVDNDVNDAN
+490 NNSINNNFNNAN
-505 LNDSNHNTLIKNFSS
+505 LNDSNHNSLIGNFNSH
-520 NNNELE
+520 NNELE
-526 ILRSKK
+526 TLSSKK
-532 INISA
+532 LNGNE
-537 QNNELNSSEQLS
+537 QNNILNNSEQIS
-549 SNNRYNNPTNK
+549 STNINNNLNNK
-560 KIILPKKTAL
+560 KIIYPKKTAL

-601 NPKKSFLYKIINLVK
+601 NQKKSFLSKIINLVK
-616 KNSVQYLNLREEEMQ
+616 KNSVQYSNLKEEELQ

-636 FDFVKEHMFEI
+636 FDFVKDHMLEI

-657 LLTLNSLKTDYLKYI
+657 LLSINIYKTDYTKYV

-683 WGSFLYN
+683 WGSFVYN
-690 SNNENIQIHKL
+690 RNNENIQIHKL
-701 KNVKTIFNDTMKL
+701 KNVKTIFNYTMKL
-714 FEEFIN
+714 FDEFIN
-720 SLENMN
+720 SQEIMS

-739 YKYFSQISQNLEN
+739 YKYFSQIFQNLEN

-758 NGFIKLIDDDL
+758 NGFIKLINEDL
-769 IEDKDDNISYEK
+769 IEDKNNLSYEK
-781 CLLELNRGNYV
+781 CLMELHRGNYV

-808 TLDYYLMKTSFMN
+808 TLDYFLMKTSFMKN
-821 NGIENLN
+821 EADKLN

-835 EENDLIKM
+835 EENDLINM
-843 NSPDSSKNININ
+843 NSSDSSKNINAI

>member
-1 MPNNSEREN
+1 MQNNSEREN
-10 SESFLSHLFKSEDKL
+10 SHSFLSHILKSEDKL

-35 MVLLILYLIEKII
+35 IFLLILYLIEKII

-53 FITFTPIIA
+53 FITFTSIIS
-62 FPLQVVLHMLLIR
+62 FPLQVLLHLLLIR

-89 ISRSIF
+89 ISRTIF
-95 YNYGRAYAKH
+95 YNYGKVYASH

-116 LSVFNDIRS
+116 LSVFNDVRS
-125 LAINL
+125 LVISL
-130 KELNSVKT
+130 KELNSIKR
-138 QINSIN
+138 QIDSIN
-144 VLINQCL
+144 FMINNCL
-151 YVLDKIRNKFHQ
+151 DILNKIKNKFHQ
-163 LTIDQQVFFNSLNL
+163 LTIDQQLFFNNLNY
-177 LKYNINNGNFIKFID
+177 LKESINSGNLIKFID
-192 ETIQTIEKN
+192 ETIEVIEKD
-201 GKNSLADLPEEDRDS
+201 GKNSLADIPDEERDS
-216 IVSKISHQDSNNLN
+216 IVSKISHQNSNNLN
-230 IQKISTL
+230 IQKIL
-237 LGVLIE
+237 VLIRILID
-243 QINDYLGE
+243 QLNDYLGE
-251 HYSCFSKRFIRNY
+251 HYSCFSKRYIRNY
-264 LKNKL
+264 LNNKL

-281 DQFCIEEYQ
+281 DKFCIEEHQ

-303 IKSNPQTH
+303 VKSNRQSH

-319 GPNGVPYQIFVRNLR
+319 GPNGVPYQIFIRNLR
-334 FTSYLQSNIDILCW
+334 FESYLKSDIDILCW

-359 PSYNKLRSD
+359 PSYNRLRSD

-427 CGKFLFFIYKYFFFQ
+427 CGKFLFFIYKYFCFQ
-442 SSDNVDNYINVK
+442 SSDNVENYLNVK

-460 NDSKDQIVLE
+460 NDSRDQIVLE

-478 ARRLCELYFDCN
+478 AQRLCELYFDCN
-490 NNNNNNVDNDVNDAN
+490 NNNTNNNFNNVN
-505 LNDSNHNTLIKNFSS
+505 LNDSNHNSLIGNFNS

-526 ILRSKK
+526 ILSTKK
-532 INISA
+532 LNNNS
-537 QNNELNSSEQLS
+537 QNNELNSSEQIS
-549 SNNRYNNPTNK
+549 STNLNSNPNNK

-601 NPKKSFLYKIINLVK
+601 NQKKSFLNKIINLVK
-616 KNSVQYLNLREEEMQ
+616 KNSVQYSNLKEEELQ

-636 FDFVKEHMFEI
+636 FDFVKEHMLEI

-657 LLTLNSLKTDYLKYI
+657 LLSVNIYKTDYTKYI

-690 SNNENIQIHKL
+690 RNNENIQIHKL
-701 KNVKTIFNDTMKL
+701 KNVKTIFNNTMKL
-714 FEEFIN
+714 FDEFIN
-720 SLENMN
+720 SQEIMS

-739 YKYFSQISQNLEN
+739 YKYFSQIFQNLEN

-758 NGFIKLIDDDL
+758 NGFIKLINEDL
-769 IEDKDDNISYEK
+769 IEDKNNLSYEK
-781 CLLELNRGNYV
+781 CLMELHRGNYV

-808 TLDYYLMKTSFMN
+808 TLDYFLMKTSFMKN
-821 NGIENLN
+821 ESDKLN

-835 EENDLIKM
+835 EENDLINM
-843 NSPDSSKNININ
+843 NSSDSSKNINAI

>member
-1 MPNNSEREN
+1 MQNNSERER
-10 SESFLSHLFKSEDKL
+10 SHSFLSHILKSDDKL

-35 MVLLILYLIEKII
+35 IILLILYLIEKII

-53 FITFTPIIA
+53 FITFTSIIS
-62 FPLQVVLHMLLIR
+62 FPLQVFLHLLLIR

-83 SGQNLF
+83 SGQNLL

-95 YNYGRAYAKH
+95 YNYGKVYASH
-105 IYNALVSLRES
+105 IYNTLVSLRES
-116 LSVFNDIRS
+116 LSVFNDVRS
-125 LAINL
+125 LVISL
-130 KELNSVKT
+130 KELNTIKR
-138 QINSIN
+138 QIDSIN
-144 VLINQCL
+144 YMINHCL
-151 YVLDKIRNKFHQ
+151 DILNKIKNKFHQ
-163 LTIDQQVFFNSLNL
+163 LTIDQQLFFNNLNY
-177 LKYNINNGNFIKFID
+177 LKESINSGNLIKFID
-192 ETIQTIEKN
+192 ETIEIIEKN
-201 GKNSLADLPEEDRDS
+201 GKNSLADIPDEERDN
-216 IVSKISHQDSNNLN
+216 IVSKISRQDSNNLN
-230 IQKISTL
+230 IQKILVL
-237 LGVLIE
+237 LRILID
-243 QINDYLGE
+243 QLNDYLGE
-251 HYSCFSKRFIRNY
+251 HYSCFSKRYIRNY

-281 DQFCIEEYQ
+281 DKFCVEEHQ

-303 IKSNPQTH
+303 LKSNPQSY

-319 GPNGVPYQIFVRNLR
+319 GPNGVPYQIFIRNLR
-334 FTSYLQSNIDILCW
+334 FESYLQSDIDILCW

-359 PSYNKLRSD
+359 PSYNRLRSD
-368 VLELFDEVKKNFN
+368 VLELFDEVKNNFN

-460 NDSKDQIVLE
+460 NDSRDQIVLE

-478 ARRLCELYFDCN
+478 AQRLCELYFDCN
-490 NNNNNNVDNDVNDAN
+490 NNSINNNFNNLN
-505 LNDSNHNTLIKNFSS
+505 LNDSNHNSLIGNFNSH
-520 NNNELE
+520 NNELE
-526 ILRSKK
+526 ILSSKK
-532 INISA
+532 LNGNE
-537 QNNELNSSEQLS
+537 QNNILNNSEQIS
-549 SNNRYNNPTNK
+549 STNINNNLNNK

-575 SVEEKNIFIHSLINI
+575 SVEEKHIFIHSLINI

-601 NPKKSFLYKIINLVK
+601 NQKKSFLSKIINLVK
-616 KNSVQYLNLREEEMQ
+616 KNSVQYSNLKEEELQ

-636 FDFVKEHMFEI
+636 FDFVKDHMLEI

-657 LLTLNSLKTDYLKYI
+657 LLSINIYKTDYTKYV

-683 WGSFLYN
+683 WGSFVYN
-690 SNNENIQIHKL
+690 RNNEIIQIHKL
-701 KNVKTIFNDTMKL
+701 KNVKTIFNYTMKL
-714 FEEFIN
+714 FDEFIN
-720 SLENMN
+720 SQEIMS

-739 YKYFSQISQNLEN
+739 YKYFSQIYQNLEN

-758 NGFIKLIDDDL
+758 NGFIKLINEDL
-769 IEDKDDNISYEK
+769 IEDKNNLSYEK
-781 CLLELNRGNYV
+781 CLMELHRGNYV

-808 TLDYYLMKTSFMN
+808 TLDYFLMKTSFMKN
-821 NGIENLN
+821 ETDKLN

-835 EENDLIKM
+835 EENDLINM
-843 NSPDSSKNININ
+843 NSSDSSKNINAI

>member
-1 MPNNSEREN
+1 MQNNSEREK
-10 SESFLSHLFKSEDKL
+10 SHSFLSHILKSDDKL

-35 MVLLILYLIEKII
+35 IILLILYLIEKII

-53 FITFTPIIA
+53 FITFTSIIS
-62 FPLQVVLHMLLIR
+62 FPLQVFLHLLLIR

-83 SGQNLF
+83 SGQNLL

-95 YNYGRAYAKH
+95 YNYGKVYASH
-105 IYNALVSLRES
+105 IYNTLVSLRES
-116 LSVFNDIRS
+116 LSVFNDVRS
-125 LAINL
+125 LVISL
-130 KELNSVKT
+130 KELNTIKR
-138 QINSIN
+138 QIDSIN
-144 VLINQCL
+144 YMINHCL
-151 YVLDKIRNKFHQ
+151 DILNKIKNKFHQ
-163 LTIDQQVFFNSLNL
+163 LTIDQQLFFNNLNY
-177 LKYNINNGNFIKFID
+177 LKESINSGNLIKFID
-192 ETIQTIEKN
+192 ETIEIIEKN
-201 GKNSLADLPEEDRDS
+201 GKNSLADIPDEERDN
-216 IVSKISHQDSNNLN
+216 IVSKISRQDSNNLN
-230 IQKISTL
+230 IQKILVL
-237 LGVLIE
+237 LRILID
-243 QINDYLGE
+243 QLNDYLGE
-251 HYSCFSKRFIRNY
+251 HYSCFSKRYIRNY

-281 DQFCIEEYQ
+281 DKFCVEEHQ

-303 IKSNPQTH
+303 LKSNPQSY

-319 GPNGVPYQIFVRNLR
+319 GPNGVPYQIFIRNLR
-334 FTSYLQSNIDILCW
+334 FESYLQSDIDILCW

-359 PSYNKLRSD
+359 PSYNRLRSD
-368 VLELFDEVKKNFN
+368 VLELFDEVKNNFN

-460 NDSKDQIVLE
+460 NDSRDQIVLE

-478 ARRLCELYFDCN
+478 AQRLCELYFDCN
-490 NNNNNNVDNDVNDAN
+490 NNSINNNFNNVN
-505 LNDSNHNTLIKNFSS
+505 LNDSNHNSLIGNFNSH
-520 NNNELE
+520 NNELE
-526 ILRSKK
+526 ILSSKK
-532 INISA
+532 LNGNE
-537 QNNELNSSEQLS
+537 QNNILNNSEQIS
-549 SNNRYNNPTNK
+549 STNINNNLNNK
-560 KIILPKKTAL
+560 KIIYPKKTAL

-601 NPKKSFLYKIINLVK
+601 NQKKSFLSKIINLVK
-616 KNSVQYLNLREEEMQ
+616 KNSVQYSNLKEEELQ

-636 FDFVKEHMFEI
+636 FDFVKDHMLEI

-657 LLTLNSLKTDYLKYI
+657 LLSINIYKTDYTKYV

-683 WGSFLYN
+683 WGSFVYN
-690 SNNENIQIHKL
+690 RNNENIQIHKL
-701 KNVKTIFNDTMKL
+701 KNVKTIFNYTMKL
-714 FEEFIN
+714 FDEFIN
-720 SLENMN
+720 SQEIMS

-739 YKYFSQISQNLEN
+739 YKYFSQIFQNLEN

-758 NGFIKLIDDDL
+758 NGFIKLINEDL
-769 IEDKDDNISYEK
+769 IEDKNNLTYEK
-781 CLLELNRGNYV
+781 CLMELHRGNYV

-808 TLDYYLMKTSFMN
+808 TLDYFLMKTSFMKN
-821 NGIENLN
+821 EADKLN

-835 EENDLIKM
+835 EENDLINM
-843 NSPDSSKNININ
+843 NSSDSSKNINAI

>member
-1 MPNNSEREN
+1 MQNNSEREK
-10 SESFLSHLFKSEDKL
+10 SHSFLSHILKSDDKL

-35 MVLLILYLIEKII
+35 MILLILYLIEKII

-53 FITFTPIIA
+53 FITFTSIIS
-62 FPLQVVLHMLLIR
+62 FPLQVFLHLLLIR

-83 SGQNLF
+83 SGQNLL

-95 YNYGRAYAKH
+95 YNYGKVYASH
-105 IYNALVSLRES
+105 IYNTLVSLRES
-116 LSVFNDIRS
+116 LSVFNDVRS
-125 LAINL
+125 LVISL
-130 KELNSVKT
+130 KELNTIKR
-138 QINSIN
+138 QIDSIN
-144 VLINQCL
+144 YMINHCL
-151 YVLDKIRNKFHQ
+151 DILNKIKNKFHQ
-163 LTIDQQVFFNSLNL
+163 LTIDQQLFFNNLNY
-177 LKYNINNGNFIKFID
+177 LKESINSGNLIKFID
-192 ETIQTIEKN
+192 ETIEIIEKN
-201 GKNSLADLPEEDRDS
+201 GKNSLADIPDEERDN
-216 IVSKISHQDSNNLN
+216 IVSKISRQDSNNLN
-230 IQKISTL
+230 IQKILVL
-237 LGVLIE
+237 LRILID
-243 QINDYLGE
+243 QLNDYLGE
-251 HYSCFSKRFIRNY
+251 HYSCFSKRYIRNY

-281 DQFCIEEYQ
+281 DKFCVEEHQ

-303 IKSNPQTH
+303 LKSNPQSY

-319 GPNGVPYQIFVRNLR
+319 GPNGVPYQIFIRNLR
-334 FTSYLQSNIDILCW
+334 FESYLQSDIDILCW

-359 PSYNKLRSD
+359 PSYNRLRSD
-368 VLELFDEVKKNFN
+368 VLELFDEVKNNFN

-460 NDSKDQIVLE
+460 NDSRDQIVLE

-478 ARRLCELYFDCN
+478 AQRLCELYFDCN
-490 NNNNNNVDNDVNDAN
+490 NNNINNNFNNAN
-505 LNDSNHNTLIKNFSS
+505 LNDSNHNSLIGNFNSH
-520 NNNELE
+520 NNELE
-526 ILRSKK
+526 ILSSKK
-532 INISA
+532 LNGNE
-537 QNNELNSSEQLS
+537 QNNILNNSEQIS
-549 SNNRYNNPTNK
+549 STKINNNLNNK

-575 SVEEKNIFIHSLINI
+575 SVEEKHIFIHSLINI

-601 NPKKSFLYKIINLVK
+601 NQKKSFLSKIINLVK
-616 KNSVQYLNLREEEMQ
+616 KNSVQYSNLKEEELQ

-636 FDFVKEHMFEI
+636 FDFVKDHMLEI

-657 LLTLNSLKTDYLKYI
+657 LLSINIYKTDYTKYV

-683 WGSFLYN
+683 WGSFVYN
-690 SNNENIQIHKL
+690 RNNENIQIHKL
-701 KNVKTIFNDTMKL
+701 KNVKTIFNYTMKL
-714 FEEFIN
+714 FDEFIN
-720 SLENMN
+720 SQEIMS

-739 YKYFSQISQNLEN
+739 YKYFSQIFQNLEN

-758 NGFIKLIDDDL
+758 NGFIKLINEDL
-769 IEDKDDNISYEK
+769 IEDKNNLSYEK
-781 CLLELNRGNYV
+781 CLMELHRGNYV

-808 TLDYYLMKTSFMN
+808 TLDYFLMKTSFMKN
-821 NGIENLN
+821 ETDKLN

-835 EENDLIKM
+835 EENDLINM
-843 NSPDSSKNININ
+843 NSSDSSKNINAI

>member
-1 MPNNSEREN
+1 MQNNSEREK
-10 SESFLSHLFKSEDKL
+10 SHSFLSHILKSDDKL

-35 MVLLILYLIEKII
+35 IILLILYLIEKII

-53 FITFTPIIA
+53 FITFTSIIA
-62 FPLQVVLHMLLIR
+62 FPLQVFLHLLLIR

-83 SGQNLF
+83 SGQNLL

-95 YNYGRAYAKH
+95 YNYGKVYASH
-105 IYNALVSLRES
+105 IYNTLVSLRES
-116 LSVFNDIRS
+116 LSVFNDVRS
-125 LAINL
+125 LVISL
-130 KELNSVKT
+130 KELNTIKR
-138 QINSIN
+138 QIDSIN
-144 VLINQCL
+144 YMINHCL
-151 YVLDKIRNKFHQ
+151 DILNKIKNKFHQ
-163 LTIDQQVFFNSLNL
+163 LTIDQQLFFNNLNY
-177 LKYNINNGNFIKFID
+177 LKESINSGNLIKFID
-192 ETIQTIEKN
+192 ETIEIIEKN
-201 GKNSLADLPEEDRDS
+201 GKNSLADIPDEERDN
-216 IVSKISHQDSNNLN
+216 IVSKISRQDSNNLN
-230 IQKISTL
+230 IQKILVL
-237 LGVLIE
+237 LRILID
-243 QINDYLGE
+243 QLNDYLGE
-251 HYSCFSKRFIRNY
+251 HYSCFSKRYIRNY

-281 DQFCIEEYQ
+281 DKFCVEEHQ

-303 IKSNPQTH
+303 LKSNPQSY

-319 GPNGVPYQIFVRNLR
+319 GPNGVPYQIFIRNLR
-334 FTSYLQSNIDILCW
+334 FESYLQSDIDILCW

-359 PSYNKLRSD
+359 PSYNRLRSD
-368 VLELFDEVKKNFN
+368 VLELFDEVKNNFN

-460 NDSKDQIVLE
+460 NDSRDQIVLE

-478 ARRLCELYFDCN
+478 AQRLCELYFDCN
-490 NNNNNNVDNDVNDAN
+490 NNNINNNFNNLN
-505 LNDSNHNTLIKNFSS
+505 LNDSNHNSLIGNFNSH
-520 NNNELE
+520 NNELE
-526 ILRSKK
+526 ILSSKK
-532 INISA
+532 LNGNE
-537 QNNELNSSEQLS
+537 QNNILNNSEQIS
-549 SNNRYNNPTNK
+549 STNINNNLNNK

-601 NPKKSFLYKIINLVK
+601 NQKKSFLSKIINLVK
-616 KNSVQYLNLREEEMQ
+616 KNSVQYSNLKEEELQ

-636 FDFVKEHMFEI
+636 FDFVKDHMLEI

-657 LLTLNSLKTDYLKYI
+657 LLSINIYKTDYTKYV

-683 WGSFLYN
+683 WGSFVYN
-690 SNNENIQIHKL
+690 RNNENIQIHKL
-701 KNVKTIFNDTMKL
+701 KNVKTIFNYTMKL
-714 FEEFIN
+714 FDEFIN
-720 SLENMN
+720 SQEIMS

-739 YKYFSQISQNLEN
+739 YKYFSQIFQNLEN

-758 NGFIKLIDDDL
+758 NGFIKLINEDL
-769 IEDKDDNISYEK
+769 IEDKNNLSYEK
-781 CLLELNRGNYV
+781 CLMELHRGNYV

-808 TLDYYLMKTSFMN
+808 TLDYFLMKTSFMKN
-821 NGIENLN
+821 ETDKLN

-835 EENDLIKM
+835 EENDLINM
-843 NSPDSSKNININ
+843 NSSDSSKNINAI

>member
-1 MPNNSEREN
+1 MQNNSEREK
-10 SESFLSHLFKSEDKL
+10 SHSFLSHILKSDDKL

-35 MVLLILYLIEKII
+35 IILLILYLIEKII

-53 FITFTPIIA
+53 FITFTSIIS
-62 FPLQVVLHMLLIR
+62 FPLQVFLHLLLIR

-83 SGQNLF
+83 SGQNLL

-95 YNYGRAYAKH
+95 YNYGKVYASH
-105 IYNALVSLRES
+105 IYNTLVSLRES
-116 LSVFNDIRS
+116 LSVFNDVRS
-125 LAINL
+125 LVISL
-130 KELNSVKT
+130 KELNTIKR
-138 QINSIN
+138 QIDSIN
-144 VLINQCL
+144 FMINHCL
-151 YVLDKIRNKFHQ
+151 DILNKIKNKFHQ
-163 LTIDQQVFFNSLNL
+163 LTIDQQLFFNNLNY
-177 LKYNINNGNFIKFID
+177 LKESINSGNLIKFID
-192 ETIQTIEKN
+192 ETIEIIEKN
-201 GKNSLADLPEEDRDS
+201 GKNSLADIPDEERDN
-216 IVSKISHQDSNNLN
+216 IVSKISRQDSNNLN
-230 IQKISTL
+230 IQKILVL
-237 LGVLIE
+237 LRILID
-243 QINDYLGE
+243 QLNDYLGE
-251 HYSCFSKRFIRNY
+251 HYSCFSKRYIRNY

-281 DQFCIEEYQ
+281 DKFCVEEHQ

-303 IKSNPQTH
+303 LKSNPQSY

-319 GPNGVPYQIFVRNLR
+319 GPNGVPYQIFIRNLR
-334 FTSYLQSNIDILCW
+334 FESYLQSDIDILCW

-359 PSYNKLRSD
+359 PSYNRLRSD
-368 VLELFDEVKKNFN
+368 VLELFDEVKNNFN
-381 YERYGVHGIS
+381 HERYGVHGIS

-460 NDSKDQIVLE
+460 NDSRDQIVLE

-478 ARRLCELYFDCN
+478 AQRLCELYFDCN
-490 NNNNNNVDNDVNDAN
+490 NNSINNNFNNAN
-505 LNDSNHNTLIKNFSS
+505 LNDSNHNSLIGNFNSH
-520 NNNELE
+520 NNELE
-526 ILRSKK
+526 ILSSKK
-532 INISA
+532 LNGNE
-537 QNNELNSSEQLS
+537 QNNILNNSEQIS
-549 SNNRYNNPTNK
+549 STNINNNLNNK

-575 SVEEKNIFIHSLINI
+575 SVEEKHIFIHSLINI

-601 NPKKSFLYKIINLVK
+601 NQKKSFLSKIINLVK
-616 KNSVQYLNLREEEMQ
+616 KNSVQYSNLKEEELQ

-636 FDFVKEHMFEI
+636 FDFVKDHMLEI

-657 LLTLNSLKTDYLKYI
+657 LLSINIYKTDYTKYV

-683 WGSFLYN
+683 WGSFVYN
-690 SNNENIQIHKL
+690 RNNENIQIHKL
-701 KNVKTIFNDTMKL
+701 KNVKTIFNYTMKL
-714 FEEFIN
+714 FDEFIN
-720 SLENMN
+720 SQEIMS

-739 YKYFSQISQNLEN
+739 YKYFSQIFQNLEN

-758 NGFIKLIDDDL
+758 NGFIKLINEDL
-769 IEDKDDNISYEK
+769 IEDKNNLSYEK
-781 CLLELNRGNYV
+781 CLMELHRGNYV

-808 TLDYYLMKTSFMN
+808 TLDYFLMKTSFMKN
-821 NGIENLN
+821 ETDKLN

-835 EENDLIKM
+835 EENDLINI
-843 NSPDSSKNININ
+843 NSSDSSKNIN

>member
-1 MPNNSEREN
+1 MQNNSEREK
-10 SESFLSHLFKSEDKL
+10 SHSFLSHILKSDDKL

-35 MVLLILYLIEKII
+35 IILLILYLIEKII

-53 FITFTPIIA
+53 FITFTSIIA
-62 FPLQVVLHMLLIR
+62 FPLQVFLHLLLIR

-83 SGQNLF
+83 SGQNLL

-95 YNYGRAYAKH
+95 YNYGKVYASH
-105 IYNALVSLRES
+105 IYNTLVSLRES
-116 LSVFNDIRS
+116 LSVFNDVRS
-125 LAINL
+125 LVISL
-130 KELNSVKT
+130 KELNTIKR
-138 QINSIN
+138 QIDSIN
-144 VLINQCL
+144 YMINHCL
-151 YVLDKIRNKFHQ
+151 DILNKIKNKFHQ
-163 LTIDQQVFFNSLNL
+163 LTIDQQLFFNNLNY
-177 LKYNINNGNFIKFID
+177 LKESINSGNLIKFID
-192 ETIQTIEKN
+192 ETIEIIEKN
-201 GKNSLADLPEEDRDS
+201 GKNSLADIPDEERDN
-216 IVSKISHQDSNNLN
+216 IVSKISRQDSNNLN
-230 IQKISTL
+230 IQKILVL
-237 LGVLIE
+237 LRILID
-243 QINDYLGE
+243 QLNDYLGE
-251 HYSCFSKRFIRNY
+251 HYSCFSKRYIRNY

-281 DQFCIEEYQ
+281 DKFCVEEHQ

-303 IKSNPQTH
+303 LKSNPQSY

-319 GPNGVPYQIFVRNLR
+319 GPNGVPYQIFIRNLR
-334 FTSYLQSNIDILCW
+334 FESYLQSDIDILCW

-359 PSYNKLRSD
+359 PSYNRLRSD
-368 VLELFDEVKKNFN
+368 VLELFDEVKNNFN

-460 NDSKDQIVLE
+460 NDSRDQIVLE

-478 ARRLCELYFDCN
+478 AQRLCELYFDCN
-490 NNNNNNVDNDVNDAN
+490 NNSINNNFNNLN
-505 LNDSNHNTLIKNFSS
+505 LNDSNHNSLIGNFNSH
-520 NNNELE
+520 NNELE
-526 ILRSKK
+526 ILSSKK
-532 INISA
+532 LNGND
-537 QNNELNSSEQLS
+537 QNNILNNSEQIS
-549 SNNRYNNPTNK
+549 STNINNNLNNK

-575 SVEEKNIFIHSLINI
+575 SVEEKHIFIHSLINI

-601 NPKKSFLYKIINLVK
+601 NQKKSFLSKIINLVK
-616 KNSVQYLNLREEEMQ
+616 KNSVQYSNLKEEELQ

-636 FDFVKEHMFEI
+636 FDFVKDHMLEI

-657 LLTLNSLKTDYLKYI
+657 LLSINIYKTDYTKYV

-683 WGSFLYN
+683 WGSFVYN
-690 SNNENIQIHKL
+690 RNNENIQIHKL
-701 KNVKTIFNDTMKL
+701 KNVKTIFNYTMKL
-714 FEEFIN
+714 FDEFIN
-720 SLENMN
+720 SQEIMS

-739 YKYFSQISQNLEN
+739 YKYFSQIFQNLEN

-758 NGFIKLIDDDL
+758 NGFIKLINEDL
-769 IEDKDDNISYEK
+769 IEDKNNLSYEK
-781 CLLELNRGNYV
+781 CLMELHRGNYV

-808 TLDYYLMKTSFMN
+808 TLDYFLMKTSFMKN
-821 NGIENLN
+821 ETDKLN

-835 EENDLIKM
+835 EENDLINM
-843 NSPDSSKNININ
+843 NSSDSSKNINAI

>member
-1 MPNNSEREN
+1 MQNNSERER
-10 SESFLSHLFKSEDKL
+10 SHSFLSHILKSDDKL

-35 MVLLILYLIEKII
+35 IILLILYLIEKII

-53 FITFTPIIA
+53 FITFTSIIS
-62 FPLQVVLHMLLIR
+62 FPLQVFLHLLLIR

-95 YNYGRAYAKH
+95 YNYGKVYASH
-105 IYNALVSLRES
+105 IYNTLVSLRES
-116 LSVFNDIRS
+116 LSVFNDVRS
-125 LAINL
+125 LVISL
-130 KELNSVKT
+130 KELNTIKR
-138 QINSIN
+138 QIDSIN
-144 VLINQCL
+144 YMINHCL
-151 YVLDKIRNKFHQ
+151 DILNKIKNKFHQ
-163 LTIDQQVFFNSLNL
+163 LTIDQQLFFNNLNY
-177 LKYNINNGNFIKFID
+177 LKESINSGNLIKFID
-192 ETIQTIEKN
+192 ETIEIIEKN
-201 GKNSLADLPEEDRDS
+201 GKNSLADIPDEERDN
-216 IVSKISHQDSNNLN
+216 IVSKISRQDSNNLN
-230 IQKISTL
+230 IQKILVL
-237 LGVLIE
+237 LRILID
-243 QINDYLGE
+243 QLNDYLGE
-251 HYSCFSKRFIRNY
+251 HYSCFSKRYIRNY

-281 DQFCIEEYQ
+281 DKFCVEEHQ

-303 IKSNPQTH
+303 LKSNPQSY

-319 GPNGVPYQIFVRNLR
+319 GPNGVPYQIFIRNLR
-334 FTSYLQSNIDILCW
+334 FESYLQSDIDILCW

-359 PSYNKLRSD
+359 PSYNRLRSD
-368 VLELFDEVKKNFN
+368 VLELFDEVKNNFN

-460 NDSKDQIVLE
+460 NDSRDQIVLE

-478 ARRLCELYFDCN
+478 AQRLCELYFDCN
-490 NNNNNNVDNDVNDAN
+490 NNSINNNFNNAN
-505 LNDSNHNTLIKNFSS
+505 LNDSNHNSLIGNFNSH
-520 NNNELE
+520 NNELE
-526 ILRSKK
+526 ILSSKK
-532 INISA
+532 LNGNE
-537 QNNELNSSEQLS
+537 QNNILNNSEQIS
-549 SNNRYNNPTNK
+549 STKINNNLNNK
-560 KIILPKKTAL
+560 KIIYPKKTAL

-575 SVEEKNIFIHSLINI
+575 SVEEKHIFIHSLINI

-601 NPKKSFLYKIINLVK
+601 NQKKSFLSKIINLVK
-616 KNSVQYLNLREEEMQ
+616 KNSVQYSNLKEEELQ

-636 FDFVKEHMFEI
+636 FDFVKDHMLEI

-657 LLTLNSLKTDYLKYI
+657 LLSINIYKTDYTKYV

-683 WGSFLYN
+683 WGSFVYN
-690 SNNENIQIHKL
+690 RNNENIQIHKL
-701 KNVKTIFNDTMKL
+701 KNVKTIFNYTMKL
-714 FEEFIN
+714 FDEFIN
-720 SLENMN
+720 SQEIMS

-739 YKYFSQISQNLEN
+739 YKYFSQIYQNLEN

-758 NGFIKLIDDDL
+758 NGFIKLINEDL
-769 IEDKDDNISYEK
+769 IEDKNNLTYEK
-781 CLLELNRGNYV
+781 CLMELHRGNYV

-808 TLDYYLMKTSFMN
+808 TLDYFLMKTSFMKN
-821 NGIENLN
+821 ETDKLN

-835 EENDLIKM
+835 EENDLINM
-843 NSPDSSKNININ
+843 NSSDSSKNINAI

>member
-1 MPNNSEREN
+1 MQNNSEREN
-10 SESFLSHLFKSEDKL
+10 SHSFLSHILKSEDKL

-35 MVLLILYLIEKII
+35 IFLLILYLIEKII

-53 FITFTPIIA
+53 FITFTSIIS
-62 FPLQVVLHMLLIR
+62 FPLQVLLHLLLIR

-89 ISRSIF
+89 ISRTIF
-95 YNYGRAYAKH
+95 YNYGKVYASH

-116 LSVFNDIRS
+116 LSVFNDVRS
-125 LAINL
+125 LVISL
-130 KELNSVKT
+130 KELNSIKR
-138 QINSIN
+138 QIDSIN
-144 VLINQCL
+144 FMINNCL
-151 YVLDKIRNKFHQ
+151 DILNKIKNKFHQ
-163 LTIDQQVFFNSLNL
+163 LTIDQQLFFNNLNY
-177 LKYNINNGNFIKFID
+177 LKESINSGNLVKFID
-192 ETIQTIEKN
+192 ETIEVIEKN
-201 GKNSLADLPEEDRDS
+201 GKNSLADIPDEERDS

-230 IQKISTL
+230 IQKIL
-237 LGVLIE
+237 VLIRILID
-243 QINDYLGE
+243 QLNDYLGE
-251 HYSCFSKRFIRNY
+251 HYSCFSKRYIRNY
-264 LKNKL
+264 LNNKL

-281 DQFCIEEYQ
+281 DKFCIEEHQ

-303 IKSNPQTH
+303 VKSNRQSH

-319 GPNGVPYQIFVRNLR
+319 GPNGVPYQIFIRNLR
-334 FTSYLQSNIDILCW
+334 FESYLQSDIDILCW

-359 PSYNKLRSD
+359 PSYNRLRSD

-442 SSDNVDNYINVK
+442 SSDNVENYLNVK

-460 NDSKDQIVLE
+460 NDSRDQIVLE

-478 ARRLCELYFDCN
+478 AQRLCELYFNCN
-490 NNNNNNVDNDVNDAN
+490 NNNTNNNFNNVN
-505 LNDSNHNTLIKNFSS
+505 LNDSNHNSLIGNFNS

-526 ILRSKK
+526 ILSTKK
-532 INISA
+532 LNNNS
-537 QNNELNSSEQLS
+537 QNNELNSSEQIS
-549 SNNRYNNPTNK
+549 STNLNSNPNNK

-575 SVEEKNIFIHSLINI
+575 SVEEKNIFIQSLINI

-601 NPKKSFLYKIINLVK
+601 NQKKSFLNKIINLVK
-616 KNSVQYLNLREEEMQ
+616 KNSVQYSNLKEEELQ

-636 FDFVKEHMFEI
+636 FDFVKEHMLEI

-657 LLTLNSLKTDYLKYI
+657 LLSVNIYKTDYTKYI

-690 SNNENIQIHKL
+690 RNNENIQIHKL
-701 KNVKTIFNDTMKL
+701 KNVKTIFNNTMKL
-714 FEEFIN
+714 FDEFIN
-720 SLENMN
+720 SQEIMS

-739 YKYFSQISQNLEN
+739 YKYFSQIFQNLEN

-758 NGFIKLIDDDL
+758 NGFIKLINEDL
-769 IEDKDDNISYEK
+769 IDDKKNLSYEK
-781 CLLELNRGNYV
+781 CLMELHRGNYV

-808 TLDYYLMKTSFMN
+808 TLDYFLMKISFMKN
-821 NGIENLN
+821 ESDKLN

-835 EENDLIKM
+835 EENDLINM
-843 NSPDSSKNININ
+843 NSSDSSKNINAI

>member
-1 MPNNSEREN
+1 MQNNSERER
-10 SESFLSHLFKSEDKL
+10 SHSFLSHILKSDDKL

-35 MVLLILYLIEKII
+35 IILLILYLIEKII

-53 FITFTPIIA
+53 FITFTSIIA
-62 FPLQVVLHMLLIR
+62 FPLQVFLHLLLIR

-95 YNYGRAYAKH
+95 YNYGKVYASH
-105 IYNALVSLRES
+105 IYNTLVSLRES
-116 LSVFNDIRS
+116 LSVFNDVRS
-125 LAINL
+125 LVISL
-130 KELNSVKT
+130 KELNTIKR
-138 QINSIN
+138 QIDSIN
-144 VLINQCL
+144 YMINHCL
-151 YVLDKIRNKFHQ
+151 DILNKIKNKFHQ
-163 LTIDQQVFFNSLNL
+163 LTIDQQLFFNNLNY
-177 LKYNINNGNFIKFID
+177 LKESINSGNLIKFID
-192 ETIQTIEKN
+192 ETIEIIEKN
-201 GKNSLADLPEEDRDS
+201 GKNSLADIPDEERDN
-216 IVSKISHQDSNNLN
+216 IVSKISRQDSNNLN
-230 IQKISTL
+230 IQKILVL
-237 LGVLIE
+237 LRILID
-243 QINDYLGE
+243 QLNDYLGE
-251 HYSCFSKRFIRNY
+251 HYSCFSKRYIRNY

-281 DQFCIEEYQ
+281 DKFCVEEHQ

-303 IKSNPQTH
+303 LKSNPQSY

-319 GPNGVPYQIFVRNLR
+319 GPNGVPYQIFIRNLR
-334 FTSYLQSNIDILCW
+334 FESYLQSDIDILCW

-359 PSYNKLRSD
+359 PSYNRLRSD
-368 VLELFDEVKKNFN
+368 VLELFDEVKNNFN

-460 NDSKDQIVLE
+460 NDSRDQIVLE

-478 ARRLCELYFDCN
+478 AQRLCELYFDCN
-490 NNNNNNVDNDVNDAN
+490 NNNINNNFNNAN
-505 LNDSNHNTLIKNFSS
+505 LNDSNHNSLIGNFNSH
-520 NNNELE
+520 NNELE
-526 ILRSKK
+526 ILSSKK
-532 INISA
+532 LNGNE
-537 QNNELNSSEQLS
+537 QNNILNNSEQIS
-549 SNNRYNNPTNK
+549 STNINNNLNNK

-575 SVEEKNIFIHSLINI
+575 SVEEKHIFIHSLINI

-601 NPKKSFLYKIINLVK
+601 NQKKSFLSKIINLVK
-616 KNSVQYLNLREEEMQ
+616 KNSAQYSNLKEEELQ

-636 FDFVKEHMFEI
+636 FDFVKDHMLEI

-657 LLTLNSLKTDYLKYI
+657 LLSINIYKTDYTKYV

-683 WGSFLYN
+683 WGSFVYN
-690 SNNENIQIHKL
+690 RNNENIQIHKL
-701 KNVKTIFNDTMKL
+701 KNVKTIFNYTMKL
-714 FEEFIN
+714 FDEFIN
-720 SLENMN
+720 SQEIMS

-739 YKYFSQISQNLEN
+739 YKYFSQIFQNLEN

-758 NGFIKLIDDDL
+758 NGFIKLINEDL
-769 IEDKDDNISYEK
+769 IEDKNNLSYEK
-781 CLLELNRGNYV
+781 CLMELHRGNYV

-808 TLDYYLMKTSFMN
+808 TLDYFLMKTSFMKN
-821 NGIENLN
+821 EFDKLN

-835 EENDLIKM
+835 EENDLINM
-843 NSPDSSKNININ
+843 NSSDSSKNINAI

>member
-1 MPNNSEREN
+1 MQNNSEREK
-10 SESFLSHLFKSEDKL
+10 SHSFLSHILKSDDKL

-35 MVLLILYLIEKII
+35 IILLILYLIEKII

-53 FITFTPIIA
+53 FITFTSIIS
-62 FPLQVVLHMLLIR
+62 FPLQVFLHLLLIR

-83 SGQNLF
+83 SGQNLL

-95 YNYGRAYAKH
+95 YNYGKVYASH
-105 IYNALVSLRES
+105 IYNTLVSLRES
-116 LSVFNDIRS
+116 LSVFNDVRS
-125 LAINL
+125 LVISL
-130 KELNSVKT
+130 KELNTIKR
-138 QINSIN
+138 QIDSIN
-144 VLINQCL
+144 YMINHCL
-151 YVLDKIRNKFHQ
+151 DILNKIKNKFHQ
-163 LTIDQQVFFNSLNL
+163 LTIDQQLFFNNLNY
-177 LKYNINNGNFIKFID
+177 LKESINSGNLIKFID
-192 ETIQTIEKN
+192 ETIEIIEKN
-201 GKNSLADLPEEDRDS
+201 GKNSLADIPDEERDN
-216 IVSKISHQDSNNLN
+216 IVSKISRQDSNNLN
-230 IQKISTL
+230 IQKILVL
-237 LGVLIE
+237 LRILID
-243 QINDYLGE
+243 QLNDYLGE
-251 HYSCFSKRFIRNY
+251 HYSCFSKRYIRNY

-281 DQFCIEEYQ
+281 DKFCVEEHQ

-303 IKSNPQTH
+303 LKSNPQSY

-319 GPNGVPYQIFVRNLR
+319 GPNGVPYQIFIRNLR
-334 FTSYLQSNIDILCW
+334 FESYLQSDIDILCW

-359 PSYNKLRSD
+359 PSYNRLRSD
-368 VLELFDEVKKNFN
+368 VLELFDEVKNNFN

-460 NDSKDQIVLE
+460 NDSRDQIVLE

-478 ARRLCELYFDCN
+478 AQRLCELYFDCN
-490 NNNNNNVDNDVNDAN
+490 NNNINNNFNNLN
-505 LNDSNHNTLIKNFSS
+505 LNDSNHNSLIGNFNSH
-520 NNNELE
+520 NNELE
-526 ILRSKK
+526 ILSSKK
-532 INISA
+532 LNGNE
-537 QNNELNSSEQLS
+537 QNNILNNSEQIS
-549 SNNRYNNPTNK
+549 STNINNNLNNK

-575 SVEEKNIFIHSLINI
+575 SVEEKHIFIHSLINI

-601 NPKKSFLYKIINLVK
+601 NQKKSFLSKIINLVK
-616 KNSVQYLNLREEEMQ
+616 KNSVQYSNLKEEELQ

-636 FDFVKEHMFEI
+636 FDFVKDHMLEI

-657 LLTLNSLKTDYLKYI
+657 LLSINIYKTDYTKYV

-683 WGSFLYN
+683 WGSFVYN
-690 SNNENIQIHKL
+690 RNNENIQIHKL
-701 KNVKTIFNDTMKL
+701 KNVKTIFNYTMKL
-714 FEEFIN
+714 FDEFIN
-720 SLENMN
+720 SQEIMS

-739 YKYFSQISQNLEN
+739 YKYFSQIYQNLEN

-758 NGFIKLIDDDL
+758 NGFIKLINEDL
-769 IEDKDDNISYEK
+769 IEDKNNLSYEK
-781 CLLELNRGNYV
+781 CLMELHRGNYV

-808 TLDYYLMKTSFMN
+808 TLDYFLMKTSFMKN
-821 NGIENLN
+821 ETDKLN

-835 EENDLIKM
+835 EENDLINM
-843 NSPDSSKNININ
+843 NSSDSSKNINAI

>member
-1 MPNNSEREN
+1 MQNNSERER
-10 SESFLSHLFKSEDKL
+10 SHSFLSHILKSDDKL

-35 MVLLILYLIEKII
+35 IILLILYLIEKII

-53 FITFTPIIA
+53 FITFTSIIS
-62 FPLQVVLHMLLIR
+62 FPLQVFLHLLLIR

-83 SGQNLF
+83 SGQNLL

-95 YNYGRAYAKH
+95 YNYGKVYASH
-105 IYNALVSLRES
+105 IYNTLVSLRES
-116 LSVFNDIRS
+116 LSVFNDVRS
-125 LAINL
+125 LVISL
-130 KELNSVKT
+130 KELNTIKR
-138 QINSIN
+138 QIDSIN
-144 VLINQCL
+144 YMINHCL
-151 YVLDKIRNKFHQ
+151 DILNKIKNKFHQ
-163 LTIDQQVFFNSLNL
+163 LTIDQQLFFNNLNY
-177 LKYNINNGNFIKFID
+177 LKESINSGNLIKFID
-192 ETIQTIEKN
+192 ETIEIIEKN
-201 GKNSLADLPEEDRDS
+201 GKNSLADIPDEERDN
-216 IVSKISHQDSNNLN
+216 IVSKISRQDSNNLN
-230 IQKISTL
+230 IQKILVL
-237 LGVLIE
+237 LRILID
-243 QINDYLGE
+243 QLNDYLGE
-251 HYSCFSKRFIRNY
+251 HYSCFSKRYIRNY

-281 DQFCIEEYQ
+281 DKFCVEEHQ

-303 IKSNPQTH
+303 LKSNPQSY

-319 GPNGVPYQIFVRNLR
+319 GPNGVPYQIFIRNLR
-334 FTSYLQSNIDILCW
+334 FESYLQSDIDILCW

-359 PSYNKLRSD
+359 PSYNRLRSD
-368 VLELFDEVKKNFN
+368 VLELFDEVKNNFN

-460 NDSKDQIVLE
+460 NDSRDQIVLE

-478 ARRLCELYFDCN
+478 AQRLCELYFDCN
-490 NNNNNNVDNDVNDAN
+490 NNNINNNFNNAN
-505 LNDSNHNTLIKNFSS
+505 LNDSNHNSLIGNFNSH
-520 NNNELE
+520 NNELE
-526 ILRSKK
+526 ILSSKK
-532 INISA
+532 LNGNE
-537 QNNELNSSEQLS
+537 QNNILNNSEQIS
-549 SNNRYNNPTNK
+549 STNINNNLNNK

-601 NPKKSFLYKIINLVK
+601 NQKKSFLSKIINLVK
-616 KNSVQYLNLREEEMQ
+616 KNSVQYSNLKEEELQ

-636 FDFVKEHMFEI
+636 FDFVKDHMLEI

-657 LLTLNSLKTDYLKYI
+657 LLSINIYKTDYTKYV

-683 WGSFLYN
+683 WGSFVYN
-690 SNNENIQIHKL
+690 RNNENIQIHKL
-701 KNVKTIFNDTMKL
+701 KNVKTIFNYTMKL
-714 FEEFIN
+714 FDEFIN
-720 SLENMN
+720 SQEIMS

-739 YKYFSQISQNLEN
+739 YKYFSQIFQNLEN

-758 NGFIKLIDDDL
+758 NGFIKLINEDL
-769 IEDKDDNISYEK
+769 IEDKNNLSYEK
-781 CLLELNRGNYV
+781 CLMELHRGNYV

-808 TLDYYLMKTSFMN
+808 TLDYFLMKTSFMKN
-821 NGIENLN
+821 ETDKLN

-835 EENDLIKM
+835 EENDLINI
-843 NSPDSSKNININ
+843 NSSDSSKNINAI

>member
-1 MPNNSEREN
+1 MQNNSERER
-10 SESFLSHLFKSEDKL
+10 SHSFLSHILKSDDKL

-35 MVLLILYLIEKII
+35 IILLILYLIEKII

-53 FITFTPIIA
+53 FITFTSIIS
-62 FPLQVVLHMLLIR
+62 FPLQVFLHLLLIR

-83 SGQNLF
+83 SGQNLL

-95 YNYGRAYAKH
+95 YNYGKVYASH
-105 IYNALVSLRES
+105 IYNTLVSLRES
-116 LSVFNDIRS
+116 LSVFNDVRS
-125 LAINL
+125 LVISL
-130 KELNSVKT
+130 KELNTIKR
-138 QINSIN
+138 QIDSIN
-144 VLINQCL
+144 YMINHCL
-151 YVLDKIRNKFHQ
+151 DILNKIKNKFHQ
-163 LTIDQQVFFNSLNL
+163 LTIDQQLFFNNLNY
-177 LKYNINNGNFIKFID
+177 LKESINSGNLIKFID
-192 ETIQTIEKN
+192 ETIEIIEKN
-201 GKNSLADLPEEDRDS
+201 GKNSLADIPDEERDN
-216 IVSKISHQDSNNLN
+216 IVSKISRQDSNNLN
-230 IQKISTL
+230 IQKILVL
-237 LGVLIE
+237 LRILID
-243 QINDYLGE
+243 QLNDYLGE
-251 HYSCFSKRFIRNY
+251 HYSCFSKRYIRNY

-281 DQFCIEEYQ
+281 DKFCVEEHQ

-303 IKSNPQTH
+303 LKSNPQSY

-319 GPNGVPYQIFVRNLR
+319 GPNGVPYQIFIRNLR
-334 FTSYLQSNIDILCW
+334 FESYLQSDIDILCW

-359 PSYNKLRSD
+359 PSYNRLRSD
-368 VLELFDEVKKNFN
+368 VLELFDEVKNNFN

-460 NDSKDQIVLE
+460 NDSRDQIVLE

-478 ARRLCELYFDCN
+478 AQRLCELYFDCN
-490 NNNNNNVDNDVNDAN
+490 NNSINNNFNNLN
-505 LNDSNHNTLIKNFSS
+505 LNDSNHNSLIGNFNSH
-520 NNNELE
+520 NNELE
-526 ILRSKK
+526 ILSSKK
-532 INISA
+532 LNGNE
-537 QNNELNSSEQLS
+537 QNNILNNSEQIS
-549 SNNRYNNPTNK
+549 STNINNNLNNK

-575 SVEEKNIFIHSLINI
+575 SVEEKHIFIHSLINI

-601 NPKKSFLYKIINLVK
+601 NQKKSFLSKIINLVK
-616 KNSVQYLNLREEEMQ
+616 KNSVQYSNLKEEELQ

-636 FDFVKEHMFEI
+636 FDFVKDHMLEI

-657 LLTLNSLKTDYLKYI
+657 LLSINIYKTDYTKYV

-683 WGSFLYN
+683 WGSFVYN
-690 SNNENIQIHKL
+690 RNNENIQIHKL
-701 KNVKTIFNDTMKL
+701 KNVKTIFNYTMKL
-714 FEEFIN
+714 FDEFIN
-720 SLENMN
+720 SQEIMS

-739 YKYFSQISQNLEN
+739 YKYFSQIFQNLEN

-758 NGFIKLIDDDL
+758 NGFIKLINEDL
-769 IEDKDDNISYEK
+769 IEDKNNLSYEK
-781 CLLELNRGNYV
+781 CLMELHRGNYV

-808 TLDYYLMKTSFMN
+808 TLDYFLMKTSFMKN
-821 NGIENLN
+821 ETDKLN

-835 EENDLIKM
+835 EENDLINM
-843 NSPDSSKNININ
+843 NSSDSSKNINAI

>member
-1 MPNNSEREN
+1 MQNNSEREK
-10 SESFLSHLFKSEDKL
+10 SHSFLSHILKSDDKL

-35 MVLLILYLIEKII
+35 IILLILYLIEKII

-53 FITFTPIIA
+53 FITFTSIIS
-62 FPLQVVLHMLLIR
+62 FPLQVFLHLLLIR

-83 SGQNLF
+83 SGQNLL

-95 YNYGRAYAKH
+95 YNYGKVYASH
-105 IYNALVSLRES
+105 IYNTLVSLRES
-116 LSVFNDIRS
+116 LSVFNDVRS
-125 LAINL
+125 LVISL
-130 KELNSVKT
+130 KELNTIKR
-138 QINSIN
+138 QIDSIN
-144 VLINQCL
+144 YMINHCL
-151 YVLDKIRNKFHQ
+151 DILNKIKNKFHQ
-163 LTIDQQVFFNSLNL
+163 LTIDQQLFFNNLNY
-177 LKYNINNGNFIKFID
+177 LKESINSGNLIKFID
-192 ETIQTIEKN
+192 ETIEIIEKN
-201 GKNSLADLPEEDRDS
+201 GKNSLADIPDEERDN
-216 IVSKISHQDSNNLN
+216 IVSKISRQDSNNLN
-230 IQKISTL
+230 IQKILVL
-237 LGVLIE
+237 LRILID
-243 QINDYLGE
+243 QLNDYLGE
-251 HYSCFSKRFIRNY
+251 HYSCFSKRYIRNY

-281 DQFCIEEYQ
+281 DKFCVEEHQ

-303 IKSNPQTH
+303 LKSNPQSY

-319 GPNGVPYQIFVRNLR
+319 GPNGVPYQIFIRNLR
-334 FTSYLQSNIDILCW
+334 FESYLQSDIDILCW

-359 PSYNKLRSD
+359 PSYNRLRSD
-368 VLELFDEVKKNFN
+368 VLELFDEVKNNFN

-460 NDSKDQIVLE
+460 NDSRDQIVLE

-478 ARRLCELYFDCN
+478 AQRLCELYFDCN
-490 NNNNNNVDNDVNDAN
+490 NNNINNNFNNLN
-505 LNDSNHNTLIKNFSS
+505 LNDSNHNSLIGNFNSH
-520 NNNELE
+520 NNELE
-526 ILRSKK
+526 ILSSKK
-532 INISA
+532 LNGNE
-537 QNNELNSSEQLS
+537 QNNILNNSEQIS
-549 SNNRYNNPTNK
+549 STNINNNLNNK

-575 SVEEKNIFIHSLINI
+575 SVEEKHIFIHSLINI

-601 NPKKSFLYKIINLVK
+601 NQKKSFLSKIINLVK
-616 KNSVQYLNLREEEMQ
+616 KNSVQYSNLKEEELQ

-636 FDFVKEHMFEI
+636 FDFVKDHMLEI

-657 LLTLNSLKTDYLKYI
+657 LLSINIYKTDYTKYV

-683 WGSFLYN
+683 WGSFVYN
-690 SNNENIQIHKL
+690 RNNENIQIHKL
-701 KNVKTIFNDTMKL
+701 KNVKTIFNYTMKL
-714 FEEFIN
+714 FDEFIN
-720 SLENMN
+720 SQEIMS

-739 YKYFSQISQNLEN
+739 YKYFSQIFQNLEN

-758 NGFIKLIDDDL
+758 NGFIKLINEDL
-769 IEDKDDNISYEK
+769 IEDKNNLSYEK
-781 CLLELNRGNYV
+781 CLMELHRGNYV

-808 TLDYYLMKTSFMN
+808 TLDYFLMKTSFMKN
-821 NGIENLN
+821 EIDKLN

-835 EENDLIKM
+835 EENDLINM
-843 NSPDSSKNININ
+843 NSSDSSKNIN

>member
-1 MPNNSEREN
+1 MQNNSERER
-10 SESFLSHLFKSEDKL
+10 SHSFLSHILKSDDKL

-35 MVLLILYLIEKII
+35 IILLILYLIEKII

-53 FITFTPIIA
+53 FITFTSIIA
-62 FPLQVVLHMLLIR
+62 FPLQVFLHLLLIR

-83 SGQNLF
+83 SGQNLL

-95 YNYGRAYAKH
+95 YNYGKVYASH
-105 IYNALVSLRES
+105 IYNTLVSLRES
-116 LSVFNDIRS
+116 LSVFNDVRS
-125 LAINL
+125 LVISL
-130 KELNSVKT
+130 KELNTIKR
-138 QINSIN
+138 QIDSIN
-144 VLINQCL
+144 YMINHCL
-151 YVLDKIRNKFHQ
+151 DILNKIKNKFHQ
-163 LTIDQQVFFNSLNL
+163 LTIDQQLFFNNLNY
-177 LKYNINNGNFIKFID
+177 LKESINSGNLIKFID
-192 ETIQTIEKN
+192 ETIEIIEKN
-201 GKNSLADLPEEDRDS
+201 GKNSLADIPDEERDN
-216 IVSKISHQDSNNLN
+216 IVSKISRQDSNNLN
-230 IQKISTL
+230 IQKILVL
-237 LGVLIE
+237 LRILID
-243 QINDYLGE
+243 QLNDYLGE
-251 HYSCFSKRFIRNY
+251 HYSCFSKRYIRNY

-281 DQFCIEEYQ
+281 DKFCIEEHQ

-303 IKSNPQTH
+303 LKSNPQSY

-319 GPNGVPYQIFVRNLR
+319 GPNGVPYQIFIRNLR
-334 FTSYLQSNIDILCW
+334 FESYLQTDIDILCW

-359 PSYNKLRSD
+359 PSYNRLRSD
-368 VLELFDEVKKNFN
+368 VLELFDEVKNNFN

-460 NDSKDQIVLE
+460 NDSRDQIVLE

-478 ARRLCELYFDCN
+478 AQRLCELYFDCN
-490 NNNNNNVDNDVNDAN
+490 NNSINNNFNNAN
-505 LNDSNHNTLIKNFSS
+505 LNDSNHNSLIGNFNSH
-520 NNNELE
+520 NNELE
-526 ILRSKK
+526 ILSSKK
-532 INISA
+532 LNVNE
-537 QNNELNSSEQLS
+537 QNNILNNSEQIS
-549 SNNRYNNPTNK
+549 STNINNNLNNK

-575 SVEEKNIFIHSLINI
+575 SVEEKHIFIHSLINI

-601 NPKKSFLYKIINLVK
+601 NQKKSFLSKIINLVK
-616 KNSVQYLNLREEEMQ
+616 KNSVQYSNLKEEEIQ

-636 FDFVKEHMFEI
+636 FDFVKDHMLEI

-657 LLTLNSLKTDYLKYI
+657 LLSINIYKTDYTKYV

-683 WGSFLYN
+683 WGSFVYN
-690 SNNENIQIHKL
+690 RNNENIQIHKL
-701 KNVKTIFNDTMKL
+701 KNVKTIFNYTMKL
-714 FEEFIN
+714 FDEFIN
-720 SLENMN
+720 SQEIMS

-739 YKYFSQISQNLEN
+739 YKYFSQIFQNLEN

-758 NGFIKLIDDDL
+758 NGFIKLINEDL
-769 IEDKDDNISYEK
+769 IEDKNNLSYEK
-781 CLLELNRGNYV
+781 CLMELHRGNYV

-797 HNGALSKEEKE
+797 HNGTLSKEEKE
-808 TLDYYLMKTSFMN
+808 TLDYFLMKTSFMKN
-821 NGIENLN
+821 EIDKLN

-835 EENDLIKM
+835 EENDLINM
-843 NSPDSSKNININ
+843 NSSDSSKNIN

>member
-1 MPNNSEREN
+1 MQNNSEREK
-10 SESFLSHLFKSEDKL
+10 SHSFLSHILKSDDKL

-35 MVLLILYLIEKII
+35 IILLILYLIEKII

-53 FITFTPIIA
+53 FITFTSIIA
-62 FPLQVVLHMLLIR
+62 FPLQVFLHLLLIR

-95 YNYGRAYAKH
+95 YNYGKVYASH
-105 IYNALVSLRES
+105 IYNTLVSLRES
-116 LSVFNDIRS
+116 LSVFNDVRS
-125 LAINL
+125 LVISL
-130 KELNSVKT
+130 KELNTIKR
-138 QINSIN
+138 QIDSIN
-144 VLINQCL
+144 YMINHCL
-151 YVLDKIRNKFHQ
+151 DILSKIKNKFHQ
-163 LTIDQQVFFNSLNL
+163 LTIDQQLFFNNLNY
-177 LKYNINNGNFIKFID
+177 LKESINSGNLIKFID
-192 ETIQTIEKN
+192 ETIEIIEKN
-201 GKNSLADLPEEDRDS
+201 GKNSLADIPDEERDN
-216 IVSKISHQDSNNLN
+216 IVSKISRQDSNNLN
-230 IQKISTL
+230 IQKILVL
-237 LGVLIE
+237 LRILID
-243 QINDYLGE
+243 QLNDYLGE
-251 HYSCFSKRFIRNY
+251 HYSCFSKRYIRNY

-281 DQFCIEEYQ
+281 DKFCVEEHQ

-303 IKSNPQTH
+303 LKSNPQSY

-319 GPNGVPYQIFVRNLR
+319 GPNGVPYQIFIRNLR
-334 FTSYLQSNIDILCW
+334 FESYLQSDIDILCW

-359 PSYNKLRSD
+359 PSYNRLRSD
-368 VLELFDEVKKNFN
+368 VLELFDEVKNNFN

-460 NDSKDQIVLE
+460 NDSRDQIVLE

-478 ARRLCELYFDCN
+478 AQRLCELYFDCN
-490 NNNNNNVDNDVNDAN
+490 NNNINNNFNNLN
-505 LNDSNHNTLIKNFSS
+505 LNDSNHNSLIGNFNSH
-520 NNNELE
+520 NNELE
-526 ILRSKK
+526 ILSSKK
-532 INISA
+532 LNGNE
-537 QNNELNSSEQLS
+537 QNNILNNSEQIS
-549 SNNRYNNPTNK
+549 STNINNNLNNK
-560 KIILPKKTAL
+560 KIIYPKKTAL

-601 NPKKSFLYKIINLVK
+601 NQKKSFLSKIINLVK
-616 KNSVQYLNLREEEMQ
+616 KNSVQYSNLKEEELQ

-636 FDFVKEHMFEI
+636 FDFVKDHMLEI

-657 LLTLNSLKTDYLKYI
+657 LLSINIYKTDYTKYV

-683 WGSFLYN
+683 WGSFVYN
-690 SNNENIQIHKL
+690 RNNENIQIHKL
-701 KNVKTIFNDTMKL
+701 KNVKTIFNYTMKL
-714 FEEFIN
+714 FDEFIN
-720 SLENMN
+720 SQEIMS

-739 YKYFSQISQNLEN
+739 YKYFSQIFQNLEN

-758 NGFIKLIDDDL
+758 NGFIKLINEDL
-769 IEDKDDNISYEK
+769 IEDKNNLSYEK
-781 CLLELNRGNYV
+781 CLMELHRGNYV

-808 TLDYYLMKTSFMN
+808 TLDYFLMKTSFMKN
-821 NGIENLN
+821 ETDKLN

-835 EENDLIKM
+835 EENDLINM
-843 NSPDSSKNININ
+843 NSSDSSKNINAI

>member
-1 MPNNSEREN
+1 MQNNSEREK
-10 SESFLSHLFKSEDKL
+10 SHSFLSHILKSDDKL

-35 MVLLILYLIEKII
+35 IILLILYLIEKII

-53 FITFTPIIA
+53 FITFTSIIA
-62 FPLQVVLHMLLIR
+62 FPLQVFLHLLLIR

-83 SGQNLF
+83 SGQNLL

-95 YNYGRAYAKH
+95 YNYGKVYASH
-105 IYNALVSLRES
+105 IYNTLVSLRES
-116 LSVFNDIRS
+116 LSVFNDVRS
-125 LAINL
+125 LVISL
-130 KELNSVKT
+130 KELNTIKR
-138 QINSIN
+138 QIDSIN
-144 VLINQCL
+144 YMINHCL
-151 YVLDKIRNKFHQ
+151 DILNKIKNKFHQ
-163 LTIDQQVFFNSLNL
+163 LTIDQQLFFNNLNY
-177 LKYNINNGNFIKFID
+177 LKESINSGNLIKFID
-192 ETIQTIEKN
+192 ETIEIIEKN
-201 GKNSLADLPEEDRDS
+201 GKNSLADIPDEERDN
-216 IVSKISHQDSNNLN
+216 IVSKISRQDSNNLN
-230 IQKISTL
+230 IQKILVL
-237 LGVLIE
+237 LRILID
-243 QINDYLGE
+243 QLNDYLGE
-251 HYSCFSKRFIRNY
+251 HYSCFSKRYIRNY

-281 DQFCIEEYQ
+281 DKFCVEEHQ

-303 IKSNPQTH
+303 LKSNPQSY

-319 GPNGVPYQIFVRNLR
+319 GPNGVPYQIFIRNLR
-334 FTSYLQSNIDILCW
+334 FESYLQSDIDILCW

-359 PSYNKLRSD
+359 PSYNRLRSD
-368 VLELFDEVKKNFN
+368 VLELFDEVKNNFN

-460 NDSKDQIVLE
+460 NDSRDQIVLE

-478 ARRLCELYFDCN
+478 AQRLCELYFDCN
-490 NNNNNNVDNDVNDAN
+490 NNNINNNFNNLN
-505 LNDSNHNTLIKNFSS
+505 LNDSNHNSLIGNFNSH
-520 NNNELE
+520 NNELE
-526 ILRSKK
+526 ILSSKK
-532 INISA
+532 LNVNE
-537 QNNELNSSEQLS
+537 QNNILNNSEQIS
-549 SNNRYNNPTNK
+549 STNINNNLNNK
-560 KIILPKKTAL
+560 KIIYPKKTAL

-575 SVEEKNIFIHSLINI
+575 SVEEKHIFIHSLINI

-601 NPKKSFLYKIINLVK
+601 NQKKSFLSKIINLVK
-616 KNSVQYLNLREEEMQ
+616 KNSVQYSNLKEEELQ

-636 FDFVKEHMFEI
+636 FDFVKDHMLEI

-657 LLTLNSLKTDYLKYI
+657 LLSINIYKTDYTKYV

-683 WGSFLYN
+683 WGSFVYN
-690 SNNENIQIHKL
+690 RNNENIQIHKL
-701 KNVKTIFNDTMKL
+701 KNVKTIFNYTMKL
-714 FEEFIN
+714 FDEFIN
-720 SLENMN
+720 SQEIMS

-739 YKYFSQISQNLEN
+739 YKYFSQIFQNLEN

-758 NGFIKLIDDDL
+758 NGFIKLINEDL
-769 IEDKDDNISYEK
+769 IEDKNNLSYEK
-781 CLLELNRGNYV
+781 CLMELHRGNYV

-808 TLDYYLMKTSFMN
+808 TLDYFLMKTSFMKN
-821 NGIENLN
+821 ETDKLN

-835 EENDLIKM
+835 EENDLINI
-843 NSPDSSKNININ
+843 NSSDSSKNINAI

>member
-1 MPNNSEREN
+1 MQNNSEREK
-10 SESFLSHLFKSEDKL
+10 SHSFLSHILKSDDKL

-35 MVLLILYLIEKII
+35 IILLILYLIEKII

-53 FITFTPIIA
+53 FITFTSIIA
-62 FPLQVVLHMLLIR
+62 FPLQVFLHLLLIR

-83 SGQNLF
+83 SGQNLL

-95 YNYGRAYAKH
+95 YNYGKVYASH
-105 IYNALVSLRES
+105 IYNTLVSLRES
-116 LSVFNDIRS
+116 LSVFNDVRS
-125 LAINL
+125 LVISL
-130 KELNSVKT
+130 KELNTIKR
-138 QINSIN
+138 QIDSIN
-144 VLINQCL
+144 YMINHCL
-151 YVLDKIRNKFHQ
+151 DILNKIKNKFHQ
-163 LTIDQQVFFNSLNL
+163 LTIDQQLFFNNLNY
-177 LKYNINNGNFIKFID
+177 LKESINSGNLIKFID
-192 ETIQTIEKN
+192 ETIEIIEKN
-201 GKNSLADLPEEDRDS
+201 GKNSLADIPDEERDN
-216 IVSKISHQDSNNLN
+216 IVSKISRQDSNNLN
-230 IQKISTL
+230 IQKILVL
-237 LGVLIE
+237 LRILID
-243 QINDYLGE
+243 QLNDYLGE
-251 HYSCFSKRFIRNY
+251 HYSCFSKRYIRNY

-281 DQFCIEEYQ
+281 DKFCVEEHQ

-303 IKSNPQTH
+303 LKSNPQSY

-319 GPNGVPYQIFVRNLR
+319 GPNGVPYQIFIRNLR
-334 FTSYLQSNIDILCW
+334 FESYLQSDIDILCW

-359 PSYNKLRSD
+359 PSYNRLRSD
-368 VLELFDEVKKNFN
+368 VLELFDEVKNNFN

-460 NDSKDQIVLE
+460 NDSRDQIVLE

-478 ARRLCELYFDCN
+478 AQRLCELYFDCN
-490 NNNNNNVDNDVNDAN
+490 NNNSINNNFNNAN
-505 LNDSNHNTLIKNFSS
+505 LNDSNHNSLIGNFNSH
-520 NNNELE
+520 NNELE
-526 ILRSKK
+526 ILSSKK
-532 INISA
+532 LNGNE
-537 QNNELNSSEQLS
+537 QNNILNNSEQIS
-549 SNNRYNNPTNK
+549 STNINNNLNNK
-560 KIILPKKTAL
+560 KIIYPKKTAL

-575 SVEEKNIFIHSLINI
+575 SVEEKHIFIHSLINI

-601 NPKKSFLYKIINLVK
+601 NQKKSFLSKIINLVK
-616 KNSVQYLNLREEEMQ
+616 KNSVQYSNLKEEELQ

-636 FDFVKEHMFEI
+636 FDFVKDHMLEI

-657 LLTLNSLKTDYLKYI
+657 LLSINIYKTDYTKYV

-683 WGSFLYN
+683 WGSFVYN
-690 SNNENIQIHKL
+690 RNNENIQIHKL
-701 KNVKTIFNDTMKL
+701 KNVKTIFNYTMKL
-714 FEEFIN
+714 FDEFIN
-720 SLENMN
+720 SQEIMS

-739 YKYFSQISQNLEN
+739 YKYFSQIFQNLEN

-758 NGFIKLIDDDL
+758 NGFIKLINEDL
-769 IEDKDDNISYEK
+769 IEDKNNLSYEK
-781 CLLELNRGNYV
+781 CLMELHRGNYV

-808 TLDYYLMKTSFMN
+808 TLDYFLMKTSFMKN
-821 NGIENLN
+821 ETDKLN

-835 EENDLIKM
+835 EENDLINM
-843 NSPDSSKNININ
+843 NSSDSSKNINAI

>member
-1 MPNNSEREN
+1 MQNNSERER
-10 SESFLSHLFKSEDKL
+10 SHSFLSHILKSDDKL

-35 MVLLILYLIEKII
+35 IILLILYLIEKII

-53 FITFTPIIA
+53 FITFTSIIS
-62 FPLQVVLHMLLIR
+62 FPLQVFLHLLLIR

-83 SGQNLF
+83 SGQNLL

-95 YNYGRAYAKH
+95 YNYGKVYASH
-105 IYNALVSLRES
+105 IYNTLVSLRES
-116 LSVFNDIRS
+116 LSVFNDVRS
-125 LAINL
+125 LVISL
-130 KELNSVKT
+130 KELNTIKR
-138 QINSIN
+138 QIDSIN
-144 VLINQCL
+144 YMINHCL
-151 YVLDKIRNKFHQ
+151 DILNKIKNKFHQ
-163 LTIDQQVFFNSLNL
+163 LTIDQQLFFNNLNY
-177 LKYNINNGNFIKFID
+177 LKESINSGNLIKFID
-192 ETIQTIEKN
+192 ETIEIIEKN
-201 GKNSLADLPEEDRDS
+201 GKNSLADIPDEERDN
-216 IVSKISHQDSNNLN
+216 IVSKISRQDSNNLN
-230 IQKISTL
+230 IQKILVL
-237 LGVLIE
+237 LRILID
-243 QINDYLGE
+243 QLNDYLGE
-251 HYSCFSKRFIRNY
+251 HYSCFSKRYIRNY

-281 DQFCIEEYQ
+281 DKFCVEEHQ

-303 IKSNPQTH
+303 LKSNPQSY

-319 GPNGVPYQIFVRNLR
+319 GPNGVPYQIFIRNLR
-334 FTSYLQSNIDILCW
+334 FESYLQSDIDILCW

-359 PSYNKLRSD
+359 PSYNRLRSD
-368 VLELFDEVKKNFN
+368 VLELFDEVKNNFN
-381 YERYGVHGIS
+381 YERYGVNGIS

-460 NDSKDQIVLE
+460 NDSRDQIVLE

-478 ARRLCELYFDCN
+478 AQRLCELYFDCN
-490 NNNNNNVDNDVNDAN
+490 NNNINNNFNNAN
-505 LNDSNHNTLIKNFSS
+505 LNDSNHNSLIGNFNSH
-520 NNNELE
+520 NNELE
-526 ILRSKK
+526 ILSSKK
-532 INISA
+532 LNGNE
-537 QNNELNSSEQLS
+537 QNNILNNSEQIS
-549 SNNRYNNPTNK
+549 STNINNNLNNK

-601 NPKKSFLYKIINLVK
+601 NQKKSFLSKIINLVK
-616 KNSVQYLNLREEEMQ
+616 KNSVQYSNLKEEELQ

-636 FDFVKEHMFEI
+636 FDFVKDHMLEI

-657 LLTLNSLKTDYLKYI
+657 LLSINIYKTDYTKYV

-683 WGSFLYN
+683 WGSFVYN
-690 SNNENIQIHKL
+690 RNNENIQIHKL
-701 KNVKTIFNDTMKL
+701 KNVKTIFNYTMKL
-714 FEEFIN
+714 FDEFIN
-720 SLENMN
+720 SQEIMS

-739 YKYFSQISQNLEN
+739 YKYFSQIFQNLEN

-758 NGFIKLIDDDL
+758 NGFIKLINEDL
-769 IEDKDDNISYEK
+769 IEDKNNLSYEK
-781 CLLELNRGNYV
+781 CLMELHRGNYV

-808 TLDYYLMKTSFMN
+808 TLDYFLMKTSFMKN
-821 NGIENLN
+821 ENDKLN

-835 EENDLIKM
+835 EENDLINM
-843 NSPDSSKNININ
+843 NSSDSSKNINAI

>member
-1 MPNNSEREN
+1 MQNNSERER
-10 SESFLSHLFKSEDKL
+10 SHSFLSHILKSDDKL

-35 MVLLILYLIEKII
+35 IILLILYLIEKII

-53 FITFTPIIA
+53 FITFTSIIS
-62 FPLQVVLHMLLIR
+62 FPLQVFLHLLLIR

-83 SGQNLF
+83 SGQNLL

-95 YNYGRAYAKH
+95 YNYGKVYASH
-105 IYNALVSLRES
+105 IYNTLVSLRES
-116 LSVFNDIRS
+116 LSVFNDVRS
-125 LAINL
+125 LVISL
-130 KELNSVKT
+130 KELNTIKR
-138 QINSIN
+138 QIDSIN
-144 VLINQCL
+144 YMINHCL
-151 YVLDKIRNKFHQ
+151 DILNKIKNKFHQ
-163 LTIDQQVFFNSLNL
+163 LTIDQQLFFNNLNY
-177 LKYNINNGNFIKFID
+177 LKESINSGNLIKFID
-192 ETIQTIEKN
+192 ETIEIIEKN
-201 GKNSLADLPEEDRDS
+201 GKNSLADIPDEERDN
-216 IVSKISHQDSNNLN
+216 IVSKISRQDSNNLN
-230 IQKISTL
+230 IQKILVL
-237 LGVLIE
+237 LRILID
-243 QINDYLGE
+243 QLNDYLGE
-251 HYSCFSKRFIRNY
+251 HYSCFSKRYIRNY

-281 DQFCIEEYQ
+281 DKFCVEEHQ

-303 IKSNPQTH
+303 LKSNPQSY

-319 GPNGVPYQIFVRNLR
+319 GPNGVPYQIFIRNLR
-334 FTSYLQSNIDILCW
+334 FESYLQSDIDILCW

-359 PSYNKLRSD
+359 PSYNRLRSD
-368 VLELFDEVKKNFN
+368 VLELFDEVKNNFN

-460 NDSKDQIVLE
+460 NDSRDQIVLE

-478 ARRLCELYFDCN
+478 AQRLCELYFDCN
-490 NNNNNNVDNDVNDAN
+490 NNNSLNNNFNNLN
-505 LNDSNHNTLIKNFSS
+505 LNDSNHNSLIGNFNSH
-520 NNNELE
+520 NNELE
-526 ILRSKK
+526 ILSSKK
-532 INISA
+532 LNGNE
-537 QNNELNSSEQLS
+537 QNNILNNSEQIS
-549 SNNRYNNPTNK
+549 STNINNNLNNK
-560 KIILPKKTAL
+560 KIIYPKKTAL

-575 SVEEKNIFIHSLINI
+575 SVEEKHIFIHSLINI

-601 NPKKSFLYKIINLVK
+601 NQKKSFLSKIINLVK
-616 KNSVQYLNLREEEMQ
+616 KNSVQYSNLKEEELQ

-636 FDFVKEHMFEI
+636 FDFVKDHMLEI

-657 LLTLNSLKTDYLKYI
+657 LLSINIYKTDYTKYV

-683 WGSFLYN
+683 WGSFVYN
-690 SNNENIQIHKL
+690 RNNENIQIHKL
-701 KNVKTIFNDTMKL
+701 KNVKTIFNYTMKL
-714 FEEFIN
+714 FDEFIN
-720 SLENMN
+720 SQEIMS

-739 YKYFSQISQNLEN
+739 YKYFSQIFQNLEN

-758 NGFIKLIDDDL
+758 NGFIKLINEDL
-769 IEDKDDNISYEK
+769 IEDKNNLSYEK
-781 CLLELNRGNYV
+781 CLMELHRGNYV

-808 TLDYYLMKTSFMN
+808 TLDYFLMKTSFMKN
-821 NGIENLN
+821 ETDKLN

-835 EENDLIKM
+835 EENDLINM
-843 NSPDSSKNININ
+843 NSSDSSKNINAI

>member
-1 MPNNSEREN
+1 MQNNSEREK
-10 SESFLSHLFKSEDKL
+10 SHSFLSHILKSDDKL
-25 FLIIILTLII
+25 LLIIILTLII
-35 MVLLILYLIEKII
+35 IILLILYLIEKII

-53 FITFTPIIA
+53 FITFTSIIS
-62 FPLQVVLHMLLIR
+62 FPLQVFLHLLLIR

-95 YNYGRAYAKH
+95 YNYGKVYASH
-105 IYNALVSLRES
+105 IYNTLVSLRES
-116 LSVFNDIRS
+116 LSVFNDVRS
-125 LAINL
+125 LVISL
-130 KELNSVKT
+130 KELNTIKR
-138 QINSIN
+138 QIDSIN
-144 VLINQCL
+144 YMINHCL
-151 YVLDKIRNKFHQ
+151 DILNKIKNKFHQ
-163 LTIDQQVFFNSLNL
+163 LTIDQQLFFNNLNY
-177 LKYNINNGNFIKFID
+177 LKESINSGNLIKFID
-192 ETIQTIEKN
+192 ETIEIIEKN
-201 GKNSLADLPEEDRDS
+201 GKNSLADIPDEERDN
-216 IVSKISHQDSNNLN
+216 IVSKISRQDSNNLN
-230 IQKISTL
+230 IQKILVL
-237 LGVLIE
+237 LRILID
-243 QINDYLGE
+243 QLNDYLGE
-251 HYSCFSKRFIRNY
+251 HYSCFSKRYIRNY

-281 DQFCIEEYQ
+281 DKFCVEEHQ

-303 IKSNPQTH
+303 LKSNPQSY

-319 GPNGVPYQIFVRNLR
+319 GPNGVPYQIFIRNLR
-334 FTSYLQSNIDILCW
+334 FESYLQSDIDILCW

-359 PSYNKLRSD
+359 PSYNRLRSD
-368 VLELFDEVKKNFN
+368 VLELFDEVKNNFN

-460 NDSKDQIVLE
+460 NDSRDQIVLE

-478 ARRLCELYFDCN
+478 AQRLCELYFDCN
-490 NNNNNNVDNDVNDAN
+490 NNSINNNFNNLN
-505 LNDSNHNTLIKNFSS
+505 LNDSNHNSLIGNFNSH
-520 NNNELE
+520 NNELE
-526 ILRSKK
+526 ILSSKK
-532 INISA
+532 LNGNE
-537 QNNELNSSEQLS
+537 QNNILNNSEQIS
-549 SNNRYNNPTNK
+549 STNINNNLNNK
-560 KIILPKKTAL
+560 KIIYPKKTAL

-601 NPKKSFLYKIINLVK
+601 NQKKSFLSKIINLVK
-616 KNSVQYLNLREEEMQ
+616 KNSVQYSNLKEEELQ

-636 FDFVKEHMFEI
+636 FDFVKDHMLEI

-657 LLTLNSLKTDYLKYI
+657 LLSINIYKTDYTKYV

-683 WGSFLYN
+683 WGSFVYN
-690 SNNENIQIHKL
+690 RNNENIQIHKL
-701 KNVKTIFNDTMKL
+701 KNVKTIFNYTMKL
-714 FEEFIN
+714 FDEFIN
-720 SLENMN
+720 SQEIMS

-739 YKYFSQISQNLEN
+739 YKYFSQIFQNLEN

-758 NGFIKLIDDDL
+758 NGFIKLINEDL
-769 IEDKDDNISYEK
+769 IEDKNNLSYEK
-781 CLLELNRGNYV
+781 CLMELHRGNYV

-808 TLDYYLMKTSFMN
+808 TLDYFLMKTSFMKN
-821 NGIENLN
+821 EIDKLN

-835 EENDLIKM
+835 EENDLINI
-843 NSPDSSKNININ
+843 NSSDSSKNINAI

>member
-1 MPNNSEREN
+1 MQNNSERER
-10 SESFLSHLFKSEDKL
+10 SHSFLSHILKSDDKL

-35 MVLLILYLIEKII
+35 IILLILYLIEKII

-53 FITFTPIIA
+53 FITFTSIIA
-62 FPLQVVLHMLLIR
+62 FPLQVFLHLLLIR

-83 SGQNLF
+83 SGQNLL

-95 YNYGRAYAKH
+95 YNYGKVYASH
-105 IYNALVSLRES
+105 IYNTLVSLRES
-116 LSVFNDIRS
+116 LSVFNDVRS
-125 LAINL
+125 LVISL
-130 KELNSVKT
+130 KELNTIKR
-138 QINSIN
+138 QIDSIN
-144 VLINQCL
+144 YMINHCL
-151 YVLDKIRNKFHQ
+151 DILNKIKNKFHQ
-163 LTIDQQVFFNSLNL
+163 LTIDQQLFFNNLNY
-177 LKYNINNGNFIKFID
+177 LKESINSGNLIKFID
-192 ETIQTIEKN
+192 ETIEIIEKN
-201 GKNSLADLPEEDRDS
+201 GKNSLADIPDEERDN
-216 IVSKISHQDSNNLN
+216 IVSKISRQDSNNLN
-230 IQKISTL
+230 IQKILVL
-237 LGVLIE
+237 LRILID
-243 QINDYLGE
+243 QLNDYLGE
-251 HYSCFSKRFIRNY
+251 HYSCFSKRYIRNY

-281 DQFCIEEYQ
+281 DKFCVEEHQ

-303 IKSNPQTH
+303 LKSNPQSY

-319 GPNGVPYQIFVRNLR
+319 GPNGVPYQIFIRNLR
-334 FTSYLQSNIDILCW
+334 FESYLQSDIDILCW

-359 PSYNKLRSD
+359 PSYNRLRSD
-368 VLELFDEVKKNFN
+368 VLELFDEVKNNFN

-460 NDSKDQIVLE
+460 NDSRDQIVLE

-478 ARRLCELYFDCN
+478 AQRLCELYFDCN
-490 NNNNNNVDNDVNDAN
+490 NNNINNNFNNLN
-505 LNDSNHNTLIKNFSS
+505 LNDSNHNSLIGNFNSH
-520 NNNELE
+520 NNELE
-526 ILRSKK
+526 ILSSKK
-532 INISA
+532 LNGNE
-537 QNNELNSSEQLS
+537 QNNILNNSEQIS
-549 SNNRYNNPTNK
+549 STNINNNLNNK
-560 KIILPKKTAL
+560 KIIYPKKTAL

-575 SVEEKNIFIHSLINI
+575 SVEEKHIFIHSLINI

-601 NPKKSFLYKIINLVK
+601 NQKKSFLSKIINLVK
-616 KNSVQYLNLREEEMQ
+616 KNSVQYSNLKEEELQ

-636 FDFVKEHMFEI
+636 FDFVKDHMLEI

-657 LLTLNSLKTDYLKYI
+657 LLSINIYKTDYTKYV

-683 WGSFLYN
+683 WGSFVYN
-690 SNNENIQIHKL
+690 RNNENIQIHKL
-701 KNVKTIFNDTMKL
+701 KNVKTIFNYTMKL
-714 FEEFIN
+714 FDEFIN
-720 SLENMN
+720 SQEIMS

-739 YKYFSQISQNLEN
+739 YKYFSQIFQNLEN

-758 NGFIKLIDDDL
+758 NGFIKLINEDL
-769 IEDKDDNISYEK
+769 IEDKNNLSYEK
-781 CLLELNRGNYV
+781 CLMELHRGNYV

-808 TLDYYLMKTSFMN
+808 TLDYFLMKTSFMKN
-821 NGIENLN
+821 ETDKLN

-835 EENDLIKM
+835 EENDLINM
-843 NSPDSSKNININ
+843 NSSDSSKNINAI

>member
-1 MPNNSEREN
+1 MQNNSEREK
-10 SESFLSHLFKSEDKL
+10 SHSFLSHILKSDDKL

-35 MVLLILYLIEKII
+35 IILLILYLIEKII

-53 FITFTPIIA
+53 FITFTSIIS
-62 FPLQVVLHMLLIR
+62 FPLQVFLHLLLIR

-83 SGQNLF
+83 SGQNLL

-95 YNYGRAYAKH
+95 YNYGKVYASH
-105 IYNALVSLRES
+105 IYNTLVSLRES
-116 LSVFNDIRS
+116 LSVFNDVRS
-125 LAINL
+125 LVISL
-130 KELNSVKT
+130 KELNTIKR
-138 QINSIN
+138 QIDSIN
-144 VLINQCL
+144 YMINHCL
-151 YVLDKIRNKFHQ
+151 DILNKIKNKFHQ
-163 LTIDQQVFFNSLNL
+163 LTIDQQLFFNNLNY
-177 LKYNINNGNFIKFID
+177 LKESINSGNLIKFID
-192 ETIQTIEKN
+192 ETIEIIEKN
-201 GKNSLADLPEEDRDS
+201 GKNSLADIPDEERDN
-216 IVSKISHQDSNNLN
+216 IVSKISRQDSNNLN
-230 IQKISTL
+230 IQKILVL
-237 LGVLIE
+237 LRILID
-243 QINDYLGE
+243 QLNDYLGE
-251 HYSCFSKRFIRNY
+251 HYSCFSKRYIRNY

-281 DQFCIEEYQ
+281 DKFCVEEHQ

-303 IKSNPQTH
+303 LKSNPQSY

-319 GPNGVPYQIFVRNLR
+319 GPNGVPYQIFIRNLR
-334 FTSYLQSNIDILCW
+334 FESYLQSDIDILCW

-359 PSYNKLRSD
+359 PSYNRLRSD
-368 VLELFDEVKKNFN
+368 VLELFDEVKNNFN

-460 NDSKDQIVLE
+460 NDSRDQIVLE

-478 ARRLCELYFDCN
+478 AQRLCELYFDCN
-490 NNNNNNVDNDVNDAN
+490 NNSINNNFNNAN
-505 LNDSNHNTLIKNFSS
+505 LNDSNHNSLIGNFNSH
-520 NNNELE
+520 NNELE
-526 ILRSKK
+526 ILSSKK
-532 INISA
+532 LNGNE
-537 QNNELNSSEQLS
+537 QNNILNNSEQIS
-549 SNNRYNNPTNK
+549 STNINNNLNNK
-560 KIILPKKTAL
+560 KIIYPKKTAL

-575 SVEEKNIFIHSLINI
+575 SVEEKHIFIHSLINI

-601 NPKKSFLYKIINLVK
+601 NQKKSFLSKIINLVK
-616 KNSVQYLNLREEEMQ
+616 KNSVQYSNLKEEELQ

-636 FDFVKEHMFEI
+636 FDFVKDHMLEI

-657 LLTLNSLKTDYLKYI
+657 LLSINIYKTDYTKYV

-683 WGSFLYN
+683 WGSFVYN
-690 SNNENIQIHKL
+690 RNNENIQIHKL
-701 KNVKTIFNDTMKL
+701 KNVKTIFNYTMKL
-714 FEEFIN
+714 FDEFIN
-720 SLENMN
+720 SQEIMS

-739 YKYFSQISQNLEN
+739 YKYFSQIFQNLEN

-758 NGFIKLIDDDL
+758 NGFIKLINEDL
-769 IEDKDDNISYEK
+769 IEDKNNLSYEK
-781 CLLELNRGNYV
+781 CLMELHRGNYV

-808 TLDYYLMKTSFMN
+808 TLDYFLMKTSFMKN
-821 NGIENLN
+821 ETDKLN

-835 EENDLIKM
+835 EENDLINM
-843 NSPDSSKNININ
+843 NSSDSSKNINAI

>member
-1 MPNNSEREN
+1 MQNNSERER
-10 SESFLSHLFKSEDKL
+10 SHSFLSHILKSDDKL

-35 MVLLILYLIEKII
+35 IILLILYLIEKII

-53 FITFTPIIA
+53 FITFTSIIS
-62 FPLQVVLHMLLIR
+62 FPLQVFLHLLLIR

-83 SGQNLF
+83 SGQNLL

-95 YNYGRAYAKH
+95 YNYGKVYASH
-105 IYNALVSLRES
+105 IYNTLVSLRES
-116 LSVFNDIRS
+116 LSVFNDVRS
-125 LAINL
+125 LVISL
-130 KELNSVKT
+130 KELNTIKR
-138 QINSIN
+138 QIDSIN
-144 VLINQCL
+144 YMINHCL
-151 YVLDKIRNKFHQ
+151 DILNKIKNKFHQ
-163 LTIDQQVFFNSLNL
+163 LTIDQQLFFNNLNY
-177 LKYNINNGNFIKFID
+177 LKESINSGNLIKFID
-192 ETIQTIEKN
+192 ETIEIIEKN
-201 GKNSLADLPEEDRDS
+201 GKNSLADIPDEERDN
-216 IVSKISHQDSNNLN
+216 IVSKISRQDSNNLN
-230 IQKISTL
+230 IQKILVL
-237 LGVLIE
+237 LRILID
-243 QINDYLGE
+243 QLNDYLGE
-251 HYSCFSKRFIRNY
+251 HYSCFSKRYIRNY

-281 DQFCIEEYQ
+281 DKFCVEEHQ

-303 IKSNPQTH
+303 LKSNPQSY

-319 GPNGVPYQIFVRNLR
+319 GPNGVPYQIFIRNLR
-334 FTSYLQSNIDILCW
+334 FESYLQSDIDILCW

-359 PSYNKLRSD
+359 PSYNRLRSD
-368 VLELFDEVKKNFN
+368 VLELFDEVKNNFN

-460 NDSKDQIVLE
+460 NDSRDQIVLE

-478 ARRLCELYFDCN
+478 AQRLCELYFDCN
-490 NNNNNNVDNDVNDAN
+490 NNNINNNFNNLN
-505 LNDSNHNTLIKNFSS
+505 LNDSNHNSLIGNFNSH
-520 NNNELE
+520 NNELE
-526 ILRSKK
+526 ILSSKK
-532 INISA
+532 LNGNE
-537 QNNELNSSEQLS
+537 QNNILNNSEQIS
-549 SNNRYNNPTNK
+549 STNINNNLNNK

-575 SVEEKNIFIHSLINI
+575 SVEEKHIFIHSLINI

-601 NPKKSFLYKIINLVK
+601 NQKKSFLSKIINLVK
-616 KNSVQYLNLREEEMQ
+616 KNSVQYSNLKEEELQ

-636 FDFVKEHMFEI
+636 FDFVKDHMLEI

-657 LLTLNSLKTDYLKYI
+657 LLSINIYKTDYTKYV

-683 WGSFLYN
+683 WGSFVYN
-690 SNNENIQIHKL
+690 RNNENIQIHKL
-701 KNVKTIFNDTMKL
+701 KNVKTIFNYTMKL
-714 FEEFIN
+714 FDEFIN
-720 SLENMN
+720 SQEIMS

-739 YKYFSQISQNLEN
+739 YKYFSQIYQNLEN

-758 NGFIKLIDDDL
+758 NGFIKLINEDL
-769 IEDKDDNISYEK
+769 IEDKNNLSYEK
-781 CLLELNRGNYV
+781 CLMELHRGNYV

-808 TLDYYLMKTSFMN
+808 TLDYFLMKTSFMKN
-821 NGIENLN
+821 EIDKLN

-835 EENDLIKM
+835 EENDLINM
-843 NSPDSSKNININ
+843 NSSDSSKNIN

>member
-1 MPNNSEREN
+1 MQNNSEREK
-10 SESFLSHLFKSEDKL
+10 SHSFLSHILKSDDKL

-35 MVLLILYLIEKII
+35 IILLILYLIEKII

-53 FITFTPIIA
+53 FITFTSIIA
-62 FPLQVVLHMLLIR
+62 FPLQVFLHLLLIR

-83 SGQNLF
+83 SGQNLL

-95 YNYGRAYAKH
+95 YNYGKVYASH
-105 IYNALVSLRES
+105 IYNTLVSLRES
-116 LSVFNDIRS
+116 LSVFNDVRS
-125 LAINL
+125 LVISL
-130 KELNSVKT
+130 KELNTIKR
-138 QINSIN
+138 QIDSIN
-144 VLINQCL
+144 YMINHCL
-151 YVLDKIRNKFHQ
+151 DILSKIKNKFHQ
-163 LTIDQQVFFNSLNL
+163 LTIDQQLFFNNLNY
-177 LKYNINNGNFIKFID
+177 LKESINSGNLIKFID
-192 ETIQTIEKN
+192 ETIEIIEKN
-201 GKNSLADLPEEDRDS
+201 GKNSLADIPDEERDN
-216 IVSKISHQDSNNLN
+216 IVSKISRQDSNNLN
-230 IQKISTL
+230 IQKILVL
-237 LGVLIE
+237 LRILID
-243 QINDYLGE
+243 QLNDYLGE
-251 HYSCFSKRFIRNY
+251 HYSCFSKRYIRNY

-281 DQFCIEEYQ
+281 DKFCIEEHQ

-303 IKSNPQTH
+303 LKSNPQSY

-319 GPNGVPYQIFVRNLR
+319 GPNGVPYQIFIRNLR
-334 FTSYLQSNIDILCW
+334 FESYLQSDIDILCW

-359 PSYNKLRSD
+359 PSYNILRSD
-368 VLELFDEVKKNFN
+368 VLELFDEVKNNFN

-460 NDSKDQIVLE
+460 NDSRDQIVLE

-478 ARRLCELYFDCN
+478 AQRLCELYFDCN
-490 NNNNNNVDNDVNDAN
+490 NNNINNNFNNLN
-505 LNDSNHNTLIKNFSS
+505 LNDSNHNSLIGNFNSH
-520 NNNELE
+520 NNELE
-526 ILRSKK
+526 ILSSKK
-532 INISA
+532 LNGNE
-537 QNNELNSSEQLS
+537 QNNILNNSEQIS
-549 SNNRYNNPTNK
+549 STKINNNLNNK
-560 KIILPKKTAL
+560 KIIYPKKTAL

-575 SVEEKNIFIHSLINI
+575 SVEEKHIFIHSLINI

-601 NPKKSFLYKIINLVK
+601 NQKKSFLSKIINFVK
-616 KNSVQYLNLREEEMQ
+616 KNSVQYSNLKEEELQ

-636 FDFVKEHMFEI
+636 FDFVKDHMLEI

-657 LLTLNSLKTDYLKYI
+657 LLSINIYKTDYTKYV

-683 WGSFLYN
+683 WGSFVYN
-690 SNNENIQIHKL
+690 RNNENIQIHKL
-701 KNVKTIFNDTMKL
+701 KNVKTIFNYTMKL
-714 FEEFIN
+714 FDEFIN
-720 SLENMN
+720 SQEIMS

-739 YKYFSQISQNLEN
+739 YKYFSQIFQNLEN

-758 NGFIKLIDDDL
+758 NGFIKLINEDL
-769 IEDKDDNISYEK
+769 IEDKNNLTYEK
-781 CLLELNRGNYV
+781 CLMELHRGNYV

-808 TLDYYLMKTSFMN
+808 TLDYFLMKTSFMKN
-821 NGIENLN
+821 ETDKLN

-835 EENDLIKM
+835 EENDLINM
-843 NSPDSSKNININ
+843 NSSDSSKNINAI

>member
-1 MPNNSEREN
+1 MQNNSERER
-10 SESFLSHLFKSEDKL
+10 SHSFLSHILKSDDKL

-35 MVLLILYLIEKII
+35 IILLILYLIEKII

-53 FITFTPIIA
+53 FITFTSIIS
-62 FPLQVVLHMLLIR
+62 FPLQVFLHLLLIR

-83 SGQNLF
+83 SGQNLL

-95 YNYGRAYAKH
+95 YNYGKVYASH
-105 IYNALVSLRES
+105 IYNTLVSLRES
-116 LSVFNDIRS
+116 LSVFNDVRS
-125 LAINL
+125 LVISL
-130 KELNSVKT
+130 KELNTIKR
-138 QINSIN
+138 QIDSIN
-144 VLINQCL
+144 YMINHCL
-151 YVLDKIRNKFHQ
+151 DILNKIKNKFHQ
-163 LTIDQQVFFNSLNL
+163 LTIDQQLFFNNLNY
-177 LKYNINNGNFIKFID
+177 LKESINSGNLIKFID
-192 ETIQTIEKN
+192 ETIEIIEKN
-201 GKNSLADLPEEDRDS
+201 GKNSLADIPDEERDN
-216 IVSKISHQDSNNLN
+216 IVSKISRQDSNNLN
-230 IQKISTL
+230 IQKILVL
-237 LGVLIE
+237 LRILID
-243 QINDYLGE
+243 QLNDYLGE
-251 HYSCFSKRFIRNY
+251 HYSCFSKRYIRNY

-281 DQFCIEEYQ
+281 DKFCVEEHQ

-303 IKSNPQTH
+303 LKSNPQSY

-319 GPNGVPYQIFVRNLR
+319 GPNGVPYQIFIRNLR
-334 FTSYLQSNIDILCW
+334 FESYLQSDIDILCW

-359 PSYNKLRSD
+359 PSYNRLRSD
-368 VLELFDEVKKNFN
+368 VLELFDEVKNNFN

-460 NDSKDQIVLE
+460 NDSRDQIVLE

-478 ARRLCELYFDCN
+478 AQRLCELYFDCN
-490 NNNNNNVDNDVNDAN
+490 NNNINNNFNNAN
-505 LNDSNHNTLIKNFSS
+505 LNDSNHNSLIGNFNSH
-520 NNNELE
+520 NNELE
-526 ILRSKK
+526 ILSSKK
-532 INISA
+532 LNGNE
-537 QNNELNSSEQLS
+537 QNNILNNSEQIS
-549 SNNRYNNPTNK
+549 STKINNNLNNK
-560 KIILPKKTAL
+560 KIIYPKKTAL

-575 SVEEKNIFIHSLINI
+575 SVEEKHIFIHSLINI

-601 NPKKSFLYKIINLVK
+601 NQKKSFLSKIINFVK
-616 KNSVQYLNLREEEMQ
+616 KNSVQYSNLKEEELQ

-636 FDFVKEHMFEI
+636 FDFVKDHMLEI

-657 LLTLNSLKTDYLKYI
+657 LLSINIYKTDYTKYV

-683 WGSFLYN
+683 WGSFVYN
-690 SNNENIQIHKL
+690 RNNENIQIHKL
-701 KNVKTIFNDTMKL
+701 KNVKTIFNYTMKL
-714 FEEFIN
+714 FDEFIN
-720 SLENMN
+720 SQEIMS

-739 YKYFSQISQNLEN
+739 YKYFSQIFQNLEN

-758 NGFIKLIDDDL
+758 NGFIKLINEDL
-769 IEDKDDNISYEK
+769 IEDKNNLSYEK
-781 CLLELNRGNYV
+781 CLMELHRGNYV

-808 TLDYYLMKTSFMN
+808 TLDYFLMKTSFMKN
-821 NGIENLN
+821 ETDKLN

-835 EENDLIKM
+835 EENDLINM
-843 NSPDSSKNININ
+843 NSSDSSKNINAI

>member
-1 MPNNSEREN
+1 MQNNSEREK
-10 SESFLSHLFKSEDKL
+10 SHSFLSHILKSDDKL

-35 MVLLILYLIEKII
+35 IILLILYLIEKII

-53 FITFTPIIA
+53 FITFTSIIS
-62 FPLQVVLHMLLIR
+62 FPLQVFLHLLLIR

-83 SGQNLF
+83 SGQNLL

-95 YNYGRAYAKH
+95 YNYGKVYASH
-105 IYNALVSLRES
+105 IYNTLVSLRES
-116 LSVFNDIRS
+116 LSVFNDVRS
-125 LAINL
+125 LVISL
-130 KELNSVKT
+130 KELNTIKR
-138 QINSIN
+138 QIDSIN
-144 VLINQCL
+144 YMINHCL
-151 YVLDKIRNKFHQ
+151 DILNKIKNKFHQ
-163 LTIDQQVFFNSLNL
+163 LTIDQQLFFNNLNY
-177 LKYNINNGNFIKFID
+177 LKESINSGNLIKFID
-192 ETIQTIEKN
+192 ETIEIIEKN
-201 GKNSLADLPEEDRDS
+201 GKNSLADIPDEERDN
-216 IVSKISHQDSNNLN
+216 IVSKISRQDSNNLN
-230 IQKISTL
+230 IQKILVL
-237 LGVLIE
+237 LRILID
-243 QINDYLGE
+243 QLNDYLGE
-251 HYSCFSKRFIRNY
+251 HYSCFSKRYIRNY

-281 DQFCIEEYQ
+281 DKFCVEEHQ

-303 IKSNPQTH
+303 LKSNPQSY

-319 GPNGVPYQIFVRNLR
+319 GPNGVPYQIFIRNLR
-334 FTSYLQSNIDILCW
+334 FESYLQSDIDILCW

-359 PSYNKLRSD
+359 PSYNRLRSD
-368 VLELFDEVKKNFN
+368 VLELFDEVKNNFN

-460 NDSKDQIVLE
+460 NDSRDQIVLE

-478 ARRLCELYFDCN
+478 AQRLCELYFDCN
-490 NNNNNNVDNDVNDAN
+490 NNNINNNFNNLN
-505 LNDSNHNTLIKNFSS
+505 LNDSNHNSLIGNFNSH
-520 NNNELE
+520 NNELE
-526 ILRSKK
+526 ILSSKK
-532 INISA
+532 LNGNE
-537 QNNELNSSEQLS
+537 QNNILNNSEQIS
-549 SNNRYNNPTNK
+549 STNINNNLNNK

-601 NPKKSFLYKIINLVK
+601 NQKKSFLSKIINLVK
-616 KNSVQYLNLREEEMQ
+616 KNSVQYSNLKEEELQ

-636 FDFVKEHMFEI
+636 FDFVKDHMLEI

-657 LLTLNSLKTDYLKYI
+657 LLSINIYKTDYTKYV

-683 WGSFLYN
+683 WGSFVYN
-690 SNNENIQIHKL
+690 RNNENIQIHKL
-701 KNVKTIFNDTMKL
+701 KNVKTIFNYTMKL
-714 FEEFIN
+714 FDEFIN
-720 SLENMN
+720 SQEIMS

-739 YKYFSQISQNLEN
+739 YKYFSQIFQNLEN

-758 NGFIKLIDDDL
+758 NGFIKLINEDL
-769 IEDKDDNISYEK
+769 IEDKNNLSYEK
-781 CLLELNRGNYV
+781 CLMELHRGNYV

-808 TLDYYLMKTSFMN
+808 TLDYFLMKTSFMKN
-821 NGIENLN
+821 EIDKLN

-835 EENDLIKM
+835 EENDLINM
-843 NSPDSSKNININ
+843 NSSDSSKNINAI